1 MKSKI
6 MKFFSDLGRSLM
18 MPVAA
23 LAACGIILGITS
35 ALLKTQVQDAVPFLT
50 ASVPLFIITT
60 LNKVSGIVF
69 TLLPVLFAISIAFGL
84 AKEDKGVAAF
94 AGFIGYY
101 TFLVASSCMIS
112 TGIMDF
118 SAMKISNILGVDTVD
133 MGALAGIMAGL
144 VTAKLHNKY
153 HKVQFPAA
161 IAFYGGKRFVAL
173 VVLVSMTVIGLVM
186 PLIWAPISVGIDGL
200 GRIIRSSGAFGVFIF
215 GTLERLL
222 IPTGLHHVLNSL
234 FRTTAIGG
242 TYHGVEGCLN
252 IFLQFLDQAPLS
264 DMKPY
269 TQFLGQGKMPY
280 MLFGLPAAALAIY
293 RTTPQDKKAKVKALM
308 IAGVAAC
315 FVSGITEPLEFSFMF
330 IAPAL
335 FVFHA
340 IMGGISFMLMSLLGV
355 IVGNTGGGFIDFL
368 LWGVFQPGSHWYWVI
383 VVGIPYAFIY
393 YVKNDEGGR
402 EKRIITTGESDENYT
417 QVTEGLKEGELV
429 YYNSTDQVPT
439 KYSKYTVTRS
449 DFDIANYGVRYSRS
463 DAGTIT
469 ETCDYEGQIVSVN
482 VKQDDTVE
490 KGMLLYVVDTGEGK
504 AAITEAKN
512 AIDSE
517 NESYAQKIADYD
529 KQIKDLSEGG
539 SSAEENNR
547 QDEKPDTAYDEQ
559 QLKLNLQLL
568 NLQKKLA
575 CADHTYQ
582 LSRLQSAYDSISA
595 GNDGKGNISVYAKND
610 GKVSKVSVKAGDNV
624 EEGSDILQ
632 ITGNSTDVLLV
643 QVKDSNSYKVYKDN
657 IADVGERVSLEL
669 DGTTIYG
676 SCIGFAGYG
685 SVAQK
690 GYINQDDKG
699 VHITG
704 NTDSGYGNAAF
715 YIKLD
720 NGIPDDLTRASAVK
734 FSYVSFKKVVVV
746 PTSIIHKQINPM
758 DKDDI
763 SYYVWKI
770 DGDSVVK
777 QPVILSD
784 YTSGSNTL
792 VLYGIDEGDEICLAS

>member
-1 MKSKI
+1 MKIRNLLSIK
-6 MKFFSDLGRSLM
+6 KLAVLGICVSFLAGGCGKMTESSIPKLEEPVALNEAYRPVEYAAIGSVQVLM
-18 MPVAA
+18 ATAVPRDYCNYYSANVNISQIYVEPGDTVNAGDVLAVCDVDEAKEQLQECQAA
-23 LAACGIILGITS
+23 LAHENETYEIS
-35 ALLKTQVQDAVPFLT
+35 AQISDTQIKMWENQAAQQDNNEHNKMDTADGAMDDVYGANTDTNIDEYIADTDEFSTEQLEKSDRTEESYSTKIETEQENQRYDKQLHEYRVQKINEQIALYQQLVDDGTLK
-50 ASVPLFIITT
+50 
-60 LNKVSGIVF
+60 
-69 TLLPVLFAISIAFGL
+69 
-84 AKEDKGVAAF
+84 AAH
-94 AGFIGYY
+94 
-101 TFLVASSCMIS
+101 S
-112 TGIMDF
+112 
-118 SAMKISNILGVDTVD
+118 
-133 MGALAGIMAGL
+133 GL
-144 VTAKLHNKY
+144 VTYTKKLTEGRSAAAYENIVIVSDTDDLVLDIKDTAINEYKY
-153 HKVQFPAA
+153 SDYDKKYVIVDGEKYDVTESQYTSEVLVLSKINNRYPDVCVESREKPSLTAGQMYPVYFEKTKANQ
-161 IAFYGGKRFVAL
+161 AL
-173 VVLVSMTVIGLVM
+173 VVGKDSIYK
-186 PLIWAPISVGIDGL
+186 DGDT
-200 GRIIRSSGAFGVFIF
+200 RYV
-215 GTLERLL
+215 
-222 IPTGLHHVLNSL
+222 
-234 FRTTAIGG
+234 
-242 TYHGVEGCLN
+242 
-252 IFLQFLDQAPLS
+252 
-264 DMKPY
+264 
-269 TQFLGQGKMPY
+269 
-280 MLFGLPAAALAIY
+280 
-293 RTTPQDKKAKVKALM
+293 
-308 IAGVAAC
+308 
-315 FVSGITEPLEFSFMF
+315 
-330 IAPAL
+330 
-335 FVFHA
+335 
-340 IMGGISFMLMSLLGV
+340 
-355 IVGNTGGGFIDFL
+355 
-368 LWGVFQPGSHWYWVI
+368 
-383 VVGIPYAFIY
+383 
-393 YVKNDEGGR
+393 YVKNNEGGR

-449 DFDIANYGVRYSRS
+449 DFDIANYGVQYSRS

-517 NESYAQKIADYD
+517 NESYAQKLADYD
-529 KQIKDLSEGG
+529 KQVKDLS
-539 SSAEENNR
+539 EENNR

-568 NLQKKLA
+568 DLQKKLA
-575 CADHTYQ
+575 GADHTYQ
-582 LSRLQSAYDSISA
+582 LSRLQSEYDSISA

-685 SVAQK
+685 REAQK

-746 PTSIIHKQINPM
+746 PTSIIHKQVNPM

>member
-1 MKSKI
+1 MKIRNILSIK
-6 MKFFSDLGRSLM
+6 KLAVLGICVSFLAGGCGKMTESSIPKLEEPVALNEAYRPVEYAAIGSVQVLM
-18 MPVAA
+18 ATAVPRDYCNYYSANVNISQIYVEPGDTVNAGDVLAVCDVDEAKKQLQECKAA
-23 LAACGIILGITS
+23 LAHENETYEISAQISDTQIRLWESQAAGQDNNEPDQSDGTADDTHEADADTNIDEYAAVTGEFSTEQTEKNESTDEDYNTQIATEQENQRYDKQLHEYRVQKINEQMALYQQIVDDGMLKAAHSGLVTYTKKLTEGRSAAAYENIVIVSDTDDLVLDIKDTAINEYKYSDYDKKYVIVDGEKYDVTESQYTS
-35 ALLKTQVQDAVPFLT
+35 EVLVLSKINNRYPDVCVESREKPFLT
-50 ASVPLFIITT
+50 A
-60 LNKVSGIVF
+60 GQMY
-69 TLLPVLFAISIAFGL
+69 PVYFEKTKA
-84 AKEDKGVAAF
+84 DH
-94 AGFIGYY
+94 
-101 TFLVASSCMIS
+101 T
-112 TGIMDF
+112 
-118 SAMKISNILGVDTVD
+118 
-133 MGALAGIMAGL
+133 
-144 VTAKLHNKY
+144 
-153 HKVQFPAA
+153 
-161 IAFYGGKRFVAL
+161 L
-173 VVLVSMTVIGLVM
+173 VVGKDSIYK
-186 PLIWAPISVGIDGL
+186 DGDT
-200 GRIIRSSGAFGVFIF
+200 RYV
-215 GTLERLL
+215 
-222 IPTGLHHVLNSL
+222 
-234 FRTTAIGG
+234 
-242 TYHGVEGCLN
+242 
-252 IFLQFLDQAPLS
+252 
-264 DMKPY
+264 
-269 TQFLGQGKMPY
+269 
-280 MLFGLPAAALAIY
+280 
-293 RTTPQDKKAKVKALM
+293 
-308 IAGVAAC
+308 
-315 FVSGITEPLEFSFMF
+315 
-330 IAPAL
+330 
-335 FVFHA
+335 
-340 IMGGISFMLMSLLGV
+340 
-355 IVGNTGGGFIDFL
+355 
-368 LWGVFQPGSHWYWVI
+368 
-383 VVGIPYAFIY
+383 

-449 DFDIANYGVRYSRS
+449 DFDIANYGVQYSRS

-529 KQIKDLSEGG
+529 KQVKDLS
-539 SSAEENNR
+539 EENNR

-568 NLQKKLA
+568 DLQKKLA
-575 CADHTYQ
+575 GADHTYQ

-624 EEGSDILQ
+624 EEGADILQ

-643 QVKDSNSYKVYKDN
+643 QVKDSNSYKVYTDN

-685 SVAQK
+685 REAQK

-746 PTSIIHKQINPM
+746 PTSIIHKQVNPM

>member
-1 MKSKI
+1 MKIRNILLIK
-6 MKFFSDLGRSLM
+6 KLAVLGICVSFLAGGCGKMTESSIPKLEEPVALNEAYRPVEYAAIGSVQVLM
-18 MPVAA
+18 ATAVPRDYCNYYSANVNISQIYVEPGDTVNAGDVLAVCDVDEAKEQLQECQAA
-23 LAACGIILGITS
+23 LAHENETYEIS
-35 ALLKTQVQDAVPFLT
+35 AQISDTQIRLWESQAAGQDNNEPDQSDGTADDTHEADADTNIDEYVAVTGEFSTEQLEKGDRTEESYSTKIETEQENQRYDKQLHEYRVQKINEQIALYQQLVDDGTLK
-50 ASVPLFIITT
+50 
-60 LNKVSGIVF
+60 
-69 TLLPVLFAISIAFGL
+69 
-84 AKEDKGVAAF
+84 AAH
-94 AGFIGYY
+94 
-101 TFLVASSCMIS
+101 S
-112 TGIMDF
+112 
-118 SAMKISNILGVDTVD
+118 
-133 MGALAGIMAGL
+133 GL
-144 VTAKLHNKY
+144 VTYTKKLTEGRSAAAYENIVIVSDTDDLVLDIKDTAINEYKY
-153 HKVQFPAA
+153 SDYDKKYVIVDGEKYDVTESQYTSEVLVLSKINNRYPDVCVESREKPSLTAGQMYPVYFEKTKANQ
-161 IAFYGGKRFVAL
+161 AL
-173 VVLVSMTVIGLVM
+173 VVGKDSIYK
-186 PLIWAPISVGIDGL
+186 DGDT
-200 GRIIRSSGAFGVFIF
+200 RYV
-215 GTLERLL
+215 
-222 IPTGLHHVLNSL
+222 
-234 FRTTAIGG
+234 
-242 TYHGVEGCLN
+242 
-252 IFLQFLDQAPLS
+252 
-264 DMKPY
+264 
-269 TQFLGQGKMPY
+269 
-280 MLFGLPAAALAIY
+280 
-293 RTTPQDKKAKVKALM
+293 
-308 IAGVAAC
+308 
-315 FVSGITEPLEFSFMF
+315 
-330 IAPAL
+330 
-335 FVFHA
+335 
-340 IMGGISFMLMSLLGV
+340 
-355 IVGNTGGGFIDFL
+355 
-368 LWGVFQPGSHWYWVI
+368 
-383 VVGIPYAFIY
+383 

-449 DFDIANYGVRYSRS
+449 DFDIANYGVQYSRS

-529 KQIKDLSEGG
+529 KQVKDLS
-539 SSAEENNR
+539 EENNR
-547 QDEKPDTAYDEQ
+547 QDEKPDTAYEEQ

-568 NLQKKLA
+568 DLQKKLA
-575 CADHTYQ
+575 GADHTYQ

-685 SVAQK
+685 REAQK

-720 NGIPDDLTRASAVK
+720 NGIPDDLTGASAVK

-746 PTSIIHKQINPM
+746 PTSIIHKQVNPM

>member
-1 MKSKI
+1 MKIRNLLSIK
-6 MKFFSDLGRSLM
+6 KLAVLGICVSFLAGGCGKMTESSIPKLEEPVALNEAYRPVEYAAIGSVQVLM
-18 MPVAA
+18 ATAVPRDYCNYYSANVNISQIYVEPGDTVNAGDVLAVCDVDEAKEQLQECQAA
-23 LAACGIILGITS
+23 LAHENETYEIS
-35 ALLKTQVQDAVPFLT
+35 AQISDTQIKMWENQAAQQDNNEHNKMDTADGAMDDVYGANTDTNIDEYIADTDEFSTEQLEKSDRTEESYSTKIETEQENQRYDKQLHEYRVQKINEQIALYQQLVDDGTLK
-50 ASVPLFIITT
+50 
-60 LNKVSGIVF
+60 
-69 TLLPVLFAISIAFGL
+69 
-84 AKEDKGVAAF
+84 AAH
-94 AGFIGYY
+94 
-101 TFLVASSCMIS
+101 S
-112 TGIMDF
+112 
-118 SAMKISNILGVDTVD
+118 
-133 MGALAGIMAGL
+133 GL
-144 VTAKLHNKY
+144 VTYTKKLTEGRSAAAYENIVIVSDTDDLVLDIKDTAINEYKY
-153 HKVQFPAA
+153 SDYDKKYVIVDGEKYDVTESQYTSEVLVLSKINNRYPDVCVESREKPSLTAGQMYPVYFEKTKANQ
-161 IAFYGGKRFVAL
+161 AL
-173 VVLVSMTVIGLVM
+173 VVGKDSIYK
-186 PLIWAPISVGIDGL
+186 DGDT
-200 GRIIRSSGAFGVFIF
+200 RYV
-215 GTLERLL
+215 
-222 IPTGLHHVLNSL
+222 
-234 FRTTAIGG
+234 
-242 TYHGVEGCLN
+242 
-252 IFLQFLDQAPLS
+252 
-264 DMKPY
+264 
-269 TQFLGQGKMPY
+269 
-280 MLFGLPAAALAIY
+280 
-293 RTTPQDKKAKVKALM
+293 
-308 IAGVAAC
+308 
-315 FVSGITEPLEFSFMF
+315 
-330 IAPAL
+330 
-335 FVFHA
+335 
-340 IMGGISFMLMSLLGV
+340 
-355 IVGNTGGGFIDFL
+355 
-368 LWGVFQPGSHWYWVI
+368 
-383 VVGIPYAFIY
+383 
-393 YVKNDEGGR
+393 YVKNNEGGR

-429 YYNSTDQVPT
+429 CYNSTDQVPT

-449 DFDIANYGVRYSRS
+449 DFDIANYGVQYSRS

-517 NESYAQKIADYD
+517 NESYAQKITDYD

-539 SSAEENNR
+539 SSTEENNR

-568 NLQKKLA
+568 DLQKKLA
-575 CADHTYQ
+575 GADHTYQ

-643 QVKDSNSYKVYKDN
+643 QVKESNSYKVYKDN

-685 SVAQK
+685 REAQK

-720 NGIPDDLTRASAVK
+720 NGIPDDLTGASAVK

-746 PTSIIHKQINPM
+746 PTSIIHKQVNPM

>member
-1 MKSKI
+1 MKIRNILSIK
-6 MKFFSDLGRSLM
+6 KLAVLGICVSFLAGGCGKM
-18 MPVAA
+18 TESSIPKLEEPVALNEA
-23 LAACGIILGITS
+23 YRPVEYAAIGS
-35 ALLKTQVQDAVPFLT
+35 VQVLMATAVPRDYCNYYSANVNISQIYVEPGDT
-50 ASVPLFIITT
+50 VNA
-60 LNKVSGIVF
+60 GE
-69 TLLPVLFAISIAFGL
+69 VLAVCDVDE
-84 AKEDKGVAAF
+84 AKEQLQECQAALVHENETYEISAQISDTQIRLWESQAAGQDNNEPDQSDGTADDTHEADADTNIDEYAAVTGEFSTEQTEKNESTDEDYNTQIATEQENQRYDKQLHEYRVQKINEQMASYQQIVDDGTLKAAH
-94 AGFIGYY
+94 
-101 TFLVASSCMIS
+101 S
-112 TGIMDF
+112 
-118 SAMKISNILGVDTVD
+118 
-133 MGALAGIMAGL
+133 GL
-144 VTAKLHNKY
+144 VTYTKKLTEGRSAAAYENIVIVSDTDDLVLDIKDTAINEYKY
-153 HKVQFPAA
+153 SDYDKKYVIVDGEKYDVTESQYTSEVLVLSKINNRYPDVCVESREKPSLTAGQTYPVYFEKIKANQ
-161 IAFYGGKRFVAL
+161 AL
-173 VVLVSMTVIGLVM
+173 VVGKDSIYK
-186 PLIWAPISVGIDGL
+186 DGDT
-200 GRIIRSSGAFGVFIF
+200 RYV
-215 GTLERLL
+215 
-222 IPTGLHHVLNSL
+222 
-234 FRTTAIGG
+234 
-242 TYHGVEGCLN
+242 
-252 IFLQFLDQAPLS
+252 
-264 DMKPY
+264 
-269 TQFLGQGKMPY
+269 
-280 MLFGLPAAALAIY
+280 
-293 RTTPQDKKAKVKALM
+293 
-308 IAGVAAC
+308 
-315 FVSGITEPLEFSFMF
+315 
-330 IAPAL
+330 
-335 FVFHA
+335 
-340 IMGGISFMLMSLLGV
+340 
-355 IVGNTGGGFIDFL
+355 
-368 LWGVFQPGSHWYWVI
+368 
-383 VVGIPYAFIY
+383 

-449 DFDIANYGVRYSRS
+449 DFDIANYGVSYSRS

-517 NESYAQKIADYD
+517 NESYAQKIADYN
-529 KQIKDLSEGG
+529 KQIKDLS
-539 SSAEENNR
+539 EENNR
-547 QDEKPDTAYDEQ
+547 QDEKPDTAYEEQ

-568 NLQKKLA
+568 DLQKKLA
-575 CADHTYQ
+575 GADHTYQ

-685 SVAQK
+685 REAQK

-746 PTSIIHKQINPM
+746 PTSIIHKQVNPM

>member
-1 MKSKI
+1 MKIRNILSIK
-6 MKFFSDLGRSLM
+6 KLAVLGICVSFVAGGCGKMTESSIPKLEE
-18 MPVAA
+18 PVALNEA
-23 LAACGIILGITS
+23 YRPVEYAAIGSI
-35 ALLKTQVQDAVPFLT
+35 QVLMATAVPRDYCNYYSANVNISQIYVEPGDT
-50 ASVPLFIITT
+50 VNA
-60 LNKVSGIVF
+60 GD
-69 TLLPVLFAISIAFGL
+69 VLAVCDVDE
-84 AKEDKGVAAF
+84 AKEQLQECQAALVHENETYEISAQISDTQIKMWENQAAQQDNNEHNKMDTADGAMADAYEINTDTNIDERVA
-94 AGFIGYY
+94 
-101 TFLVASSCMIS
+101 
-112 TGIMDF
+112 
-118 SAMKISNILGVDTVD
+118 D
-133 MGALAGIMAGL
+133 MGEFSTEQTEKNESTDEDYNKQIATEQENQRYDKQLHEYRVQKINEQIALYQQLVDDGTLKAAHSGL
-144 VTAKLHNKY
+144 VTYTKKLTEGRSAAAYENIVIVSDTDDLVLDIKDTAINEYKY
-153 HKVQFPAA
+153 SDYDKKYVIVDGEKYDVTESQYTSEVLVLSKINNRYPDVCVESREKPSLTAGQMYPVYFEKTKADHT
-161 IAFYGGKRFVAL
+161 L
-173 VVLVSMTVIGLVM
+173 VVGKDSIYK
-186 PLIWAPISVGIDGL
+186 DGDT
-200 GRIIRSSGAFGVFIF
+200 RYV
-215 GTLERLL
+215 
-222 IPTGLHHVLNSL
+222 
-234 FRTTAIGG
+234 
-242 TYHGVEGCLN
+242 
-252 IFLQFLDQAPLS
+252 
-264 DMKPY
+264 
-269 TQFLGQGKMPY
+269 
-280 MLFGLPAAALAIY
+280 
-293 RTTPQDKKAKVKALM
+293 
-308 IAGVAAC
+308 
-315 FVSGITEPLEFSFMF
+315 
-330 IAPAL
+330 
-335 FVFHA
+335 
-340 IMGGISFMLMSLLGV
+340 
-355 IVGNTGGGFIDFL
+355 
-368 LWGVFQPGSHWYWVI
+368 
-383 VVGIPYAFIY
+383 

-449 DFDIANYGVRYSRS
+449 DFDIANYGVQYSRS

-517 NESYAQKIADYD
+517 NESYAQKIADYN
-529 KQIKDLSEGG
+529 KQIKDLS
-539 SSAEENNR
+539 EENNR

-568 NLQKKLA
+568 DLQKKLA
-575 CADHTYQ
+575 GVDHTYQ

-624 EEGSDILQ
+624 EEGADILQ

-643 QVKDSNSYKVYKDN
+643 QVKESNSYKVYKDN

-685 SVAQK
+685 REAQK

-746 PTSIIHKQINPM
+746 PTSIIHKQVNPM

>member
-1 MKSKI
+1 MKIRNILSIKKLAVLGICVSFVAGGCGKMTESSIPELEEPVALNEAYRPVEYGTIGSIQVLMATAVPRDYCNYYSANVNISQIYVEPGDTVNAGDVLAVCDVDEAKKQLQECQAALVHENETYEISAQISDTQIRLWGSQAAGQDNNEPDQSDGTADDTHEADADTNIDEYVAVTGEFSTEQLEKGDRTEESYSTKIETEQENQRYDKQLHEYRVQKINEQMALYQQIVDDGTLKAAHSGLVTYTKKLTGGRSAAAYENIVIVSDTDDLVLDIKDTAINEYKYSDYDKKYVIVDGEKYDVTESQYTSEVLVLSKI
-6 MKFFSDLGRSLM
+6 NNRYPDVCVESREKL
-18 MPVAA
+18 
-23 LAACGIILGITS
+23 
-35 ALLKTQVQDAVPFLT
+35 FLT
-50 ASVPLFIITT
+50 AGQMYPVYFEKT
-60 LNKVSGIVF
+60 KV
-69 TLLPVLFAISIAFGL
+69 
-84 AKEDKGVAAF
+84 D
-94 AGFIGYY
+94 
-101 TFLVASSCMIS
+101 
-112 TGIMDF
+112 
-118 SAMKISNILGVDTVD
+118 
-133 MGALAGIMAGL
+133 
-144 VTAKLHNKY
+144 
-153 HKVQFPAA
+153 Q
-161 IAFYGGKRFVAL
+161 AL
-173 VVLVSMTVIGLVM
+173 VVGKDSIYK
-186 PLIWAPISVGIDGL
+186 DGDT
-200 GRIIRSSGAFGVFIF
+200 RYV
-215 GTLERLL
+215 
-222 IPTGLHHVLNSL
+222 
-234 FRTTAIGG
+234 
-242 TYHGVEGCLN
+242 
-252 IFLQFLDQAPLS
+252 
-264 DMKPY
+264 
-269 TQFLGQGKMPY
+269 
-280 MLFGLPAAALAIY
+280 
-293 RTTPQDKKAKVKALM
+293 
-308 IAGVAAC
+308 
-315 FVSGITEPLEFSFMF
+315 
-330 IAPAL
+330 
-335 FVFHA
+335 
-340 IMGGISFMLMSLLGV
+340 
-355 IVGNTGGGFIDFL
+355 
-368 LWGVFQPGSHWYWVI
+368 
-383 VVGIPYAFIY
+383 

-529 KQIKDLSEGG
+529 KQVRDLSEGG

-685 SVAQK
+685 REAQK

-704 NTDSGYGNAAF
+704 ITDSGYGNAAF

-746 PTSIIHKQINPM
+746 PTSIIHKQVNPM

>member
-1 MKSKI
+1 MKIRNLLSIK
-6 MKFFSDLGRSLM
+6 KLAVLGICVSFLAGGCGKMTESSIPELEEPVALNEAYRPVEYGTIGSVQVLM
-18 MPVAA
+18 ATAVPRDYCNYYSANVNISQIYVEPGDTVNAGDVLAVCDVDEAKKQLQECQAA
-23 LAACGIILGITS
+23 LAHENETYEISAQISDTQIRLWESQTAGQDNNEPDPSDGAADDTHETDADTNIDEYAAVTGEFSTEQTDKNESTDEDYNTQIATEQENQRYDKQLHEYRVQKINEQMALYQQIVDDGTLKAAHSGLVTYTKKLTDGRSAAAYENIVIVSDTDDLVLDIKDTAINEYKYSDYDKKYVIVDGEKYDVTESQYTS
-35 ALLKTQVQDAVPFLT
+35 EVLVLSKINNRYPDVCVESREKPFLT
-50 ASVPLFIITT
+50 A
-60 LNKVSGIVF
+60 GQMY
-69 TLLPVLFAISIAFGL
+69 PVYFEKTKA
-84 AKEDKGVAAF
+84 
-94 AGFIGYY
+94 
-101 TFLVASSCMIS
+101 
-112 TGIMDF
+112 
-118 SAMKISNILGVDTVD
+118 N
-133 MGALAGIMAGL
+133 
-144 VTAKLHNKY
+144 
-153 HKVQFPAA
+153 Q
-161 IAFYGGKRFVAL
+161 AL
-173 VVLVSMTVIGLVM
+173 VVGKDSIYK
-186 PLIWAPISVGIDGL
+186 DGDT
-200 GRIIRSSGAFGVFIF
+200 RYV
-215 GTLERLL
+215 
-222 IPTGLHHVLNSL
+222 
-234 FRTTAIGG
+234 
-242 TYHGVEGCLN
+242 
-252 IFLQFLDQAPLS
+252 
-264 DMKPY
+264 
-269 TQFLGQGKMPY
+269 
-280 MLFGLPAAALAIY
+280 
-293 RTTPQDKKAKVKALM
+293 
-308 IAGVAAC
+308 
-315 FVSGITEPLEFSFMF
+315 
-330 IAPAL
+330 
-335 FVFHA
+335 
-340 IMGGISFMLMSLLGV
+340 
-355 IVGNTGGGFIDFL
+355 
-368 LWGVFQPGSHWYWVI
+368 
-383 VVGIPYAFIY
+383 

-402 EKRIITTGESDENYT
+402 EKRIITTGEYDENYT

-439 KYSKYTVTRS
+439 RYSKYTVTRS
-449 DFDIANYGVRYSRS
+449 DFDIANYGVSYSRS

-490 KGMLLYVVDTGEGK
+490 NGMLLYVVDTGEGK

-512 AIDSE
+512 EIDSE
-517 NESYAQKIADYD
+517 NESYAHKIADYD
-529 KQIKDLSEGG
+529 KQVKDLSEGG
-539 SSAEENNR
+539 SSAEENNK
-547 QDEKPDTAYDEQ
+547 QAEKPDTAYEEQ

-568 NLQKKLA
+568 DLQKKLA
-575 CADHTYQ
+575 GADHTYQ

-632 ITGNSTDVLLV
+632 ITGNSTDVLQVL
-643 QVKDSNSYKVYKDN
+643 VKDSNNYKVYTDN

-685 SVAQK
+685 RQAQR

-746 PTSIIHKQINPM
+746 PTSIIHKQVNPM

>member
-1 MKSKI
+1 MKIRNILSIK
-6 MKFFSDLGRSLM
+6 KLAVLGICVSFLAGGCGKMTESSIPKLEEPVALNEAYRPVEYAAIGSVQVLM
-18 MPVAA
+18 ATAVPRDYCNYYSANVNISQIYVEPGDTVNAGDVLAVCDVDEAKKQLQECQAA
-23 LAACGIILGITS
+23 LAHENETYEISAQISDTQIKMWENQAAQQDNNEHNKMDTADGAMDDVYGANTDTNIDERAADTDEFSTEQLEKSDRTEESYSTKIETEQENQRYDKQLHEYRVQKINEQMASYQQIVDDGMLKAAHSGLVTYTKKLTEGRSAAAYENIVIVSDTDDLVLDIKDTAINEYKYSDYDKKYVIVDGEKYDVTESQYTS
-35 ALLKTQVQDAVPFLT
+35 EVLVLSKINNRYSDVCVESREKPFLT
-50 ASVPLFIITT
+50 A
-60 LNKVSGIVF
+60 GQMY
-69 TLLPVLFAISIAFGL
+69 PVYFEKTKA
-84 AKEDKGVAAF
+84 DH
-94 AGFIGYY
+94 
-101 TFLVASSCMIS
+101 T
-112 TGIMDF
+112 
-118 SAMKISNILGVDTVD
+118 
-133 MGALAGIMAGL
+133 
-144 VTAKLHNKY
+144 
-153 HKVQFPAA
+153 
-161 IAFYGGKRFVAL
+161 L
-173 VVLVSMTVIGLVM
+173 VVGKDSIYK
-186 PLIWAPISVGIDGL
+186 DGDT
-200 GRIIRSSGAFGVFIF
+200 RYV
-215 GTLERLL
+215 
-222 IPTGLHHVLNSL
+222 
-234 FRTTAIGG
+234 
-242 TYHGVEGCLN
+242 
-252 IFLQFLDQAPLS
+252 
-264 DMKPY
+264 
-269 TQFLGQGKMPY
+269 
-280 MLFGLPAAALAIY
+280 
-293 RTTPQDKKAKVKALM
+293 
-308 IAGVAAC
+308 
-315 FVSGITEPLEFSFMF
+315 
-330 IAPAL
+330 
-335 FVFHA
+335 
-340 IMGGISFMLMSLLGV
+340 
-355 IVGNTGGGFIDFL
+355 
-368 LWGVFQPGSHWYWVI
+368 
-383 VVGIPYAFIY
+383 

-449 DFDIANYGVRYSRS
+449 DFDIANYGVQYSRS

-529 KQIKDLSEGG
+529 KQVKDLS
-539 SSAEENNR
+539 EENNR

-568 NLQKKLA
+568 DLQKKLA
-575 CADHTYQ
+575 GADHTYQ

-624 EEGSDILQ
+624 EEGADILQ

-643 QVKDSNSYKVYKDN
+643 QVKESNSYKVYKDN

-685 SVAQK
+685 REAQK

-746 PTSIIHKQINPM
+746 PTSIIHKQVNPM

>member
-1 MKSKI
+1 MKIRNILSIK
-6 MKFFSDLGRSLM
+6 KLAVLGICVSFLAGGCGKMTESSIPKLEEPVALNEAYRPVEYAAIGSVQVLM
-18 MPVAA
+18 ATAVPRDYCNYYSANVNISQIYVEPGDTVNAGEVLAVCDVDEAKEQLQECRAA
-23 LAACGIILGITS
+23 LAHENETYEISAQISDTQIRLWESQAAGQDNNEPDQSDGTADDTHEADADTNIDEYAAVTGEFSTEQTEKNESTDEDYNTQIATEQENQRYDKQLHEYRVQKINEQMASYQQIVDDGMLKAAHSGLVTYTKKLTEGRSAAAYENIVIVSDTDDLVLDIKDTAINEYKYSDYDKKYVIVDGEKYDVTESQYTS
-35 ALLKTQVQDAVPFLT
+35 EVLVLSKINNRYPDVCVESREKPFLT
-50 ASVPLFIITT
+50 A
-60 LNKVSGIVF
+60 GQMY
-69 TLLPVLFAISIAFGL
+69 PVYFEKTKA
-84 AKEDKGVAAF
+84 DH
-94 AGFIGYY
+94 
-101 TFLVASSCMIS
+101 T
-112 TGIMDF
+112 
-118 SAMKISNILGVDTVD
+118 
-133 MGALAGIMAGL
+133 
-144 VTAKLHNKY
+144 
-153 HKVQFPAA
+153 
-161 IAFYGGKRFVAL
+161 L
-173 VVLVSMTVIGLVM
+173 VVGKDSIYK
-186 PLIWAPISVGIDGL
+186 DGDT
-200 GRIIRSSGAFGVFIF
+200 RYV
-215 GTLERLL
+215 
-222 IPTGLHHVLNSL
+222 
-234 FRTTAIGG
+234 
-242 TYHGVEGCLN
+242 
-252 IFLQFLDQAPLS
+252 
-264 DMKPY
+264 
-269 TQFLGQGKMPY
+269 
-280 MLFGLPAAALAIY
+280 
-293 RTTPQDKKAKVKALM
+293 
-308 IAGVAAC
+308 
-315 FVSGITEPLEFSFMF
+315 
-330 IAPAL
+330 
-335 FVFHA
+335 
-340 IMGGISFMLMSLLGV
+340 
-355 IVGNTGGGFIDFL
+355 
-368 LWGVFQPGSHWYWVI
+368 
-383 VVGIPYAFIY
+383 

-449 DFDIANYGVRYSRS
+449 DFDIANYGVQYSRS
-463 DAGTIT
+463 DAGTVT

-482 VKQDDTVE
+482 VKQDDMIE

-529 KQIKDLSEGG
+529 KQVKDLY
-539 SSAEENNR
+539 EENNR

-568 NLQKKLA
+568 DLQKKLA
-575 CADHTYQ
+575 GADHTYQ
-582 LSRLQSAYDSISA
+582 LSRLQSEYDSISA

-624 EEGSDILQ
+624 EEGADILQ

-643 QVKDSNSYKVYKDN
+643 QVKDSNSYKVCTDN

-685 SVAQK
+685 RQAQK
-690 GYINQDDKG
+690 GYVNQDDKG

-720 NGIPDDLTRASAVK
+720 NGIPDDLTGASAVK

-746 PTSIIHKQINPM
+746 PTSIIHKQVNPM

>member
-1 MKSKI
+1 MKIRNILSIK
-6 MKFFSDLGRSLM
+6 KLAVLGICVSFLAGGCGKMTESSIPELEEPVALNEAYRPVEYGTIGSIQVLM
-18 MPVAA
+18 ATAVPRDYCNYYSANVNISQIYVEPGDTVNAGDVLAVCDVDEAKKQLQECKAA
-23 LAACGIILGITS
+23 LAHENETYEISAQISDTQIRLWESQAAGQDNNEPDQSDGTADDTHEADADTNIDEYAAVTGEFSTEQTEKNESTDEDYNTQIATEQENQRYDKQLHEYRVQKINEQIALYQQLVDDGTLKAAHSGLVTYTKKLTEGRSAAAYENIVIVSDTDDLVLDIKATAINEYKYSDYDKKYVIVDGEKYDVTESQYTS
-35 ALLKTQVQDAVPFLT
+35 EVMVLSKINNRYPDVCVESREKPFLT
-50 ASVPLFIITT
+50 A
-60 LNKVSGIVF
+60 GQMY
-69 TLLPVLFAISIAFGL
+69 PVYFEKTKA
-84 AKEDKGVAAF
+84 
-94 AGFIGYY
+94 
-101 TFLVASSCMIS
+101 
-112 TGIMDF
+112 
-118 SAMKISNILGVDTVD
+118 N
-133 MGALAGIMAGL
+133 
-144 VTAKLHNKY
+144 
-153 HKVQFPAA
+153 Q
-161 IAFYGGKRFVAL
+161 AL
-173 VVLVSMTVIGLVM
+173 VVGKDSIYK
-186 PLIWAPISVGIDGL
+186 DGDT
-200 GRIIRSSGAFGVFIF
+200 RYV
-215 GTLERLL
+215 
-222 IPTGLHHVLNSL
+222 
-234 FRTTAIGG
+234 
-242 TYHGVEGCLN
+242 
-252 IFLQFLDQAPLS
+252 
-264 DMKPY
+264 
-269 TQFLGQGKMPY
+269 
-280 MLFGLPAAALAIY
+280 
-293 RTTPQDKKAKVKALM
+293 
-308 IAGVAAC
+308 
-315 FVSGITEPLEFSFMF
+315 
-330 IAPAL
+330 
-335 FVFHA
+335 
-340 IMGGISFMLMSLLGV
+340 
-355 IVGNTGGGFIDFL
+355 
-368 LWGVFQPGSHWYWVI
+368 
-383 VVGIPYAFIY
+383 

-449 DFDIANYGVRYSRS
+449 DFDIANYGVQYSRS

-568 NLQKKLA
+568 DLQKKLA
-575 CADHTYQ
+575 GADHTYQ

-595 GNDGKGNISVYAKND
+595 GNDGKGNISVYAKKD

-624 EEGSDILQ
+624 EEGADILQ

-643 QVKDSNSYKVYKDN
+643 QVKESNSYKVYKDN

-685 SVAQK
+685 REAQK

-746 PTSIIHKQINPM
+746 PTSIIHKQVNPM

>member
-1 MKSKI
+1 MKIRNILSIK
-6 MKFFSDLGRSLM
+6 KLAVLGICVSFLAGGCGKMTESSIPKLEEPVALNEAYRPVEYAAIGSVQVLM
-18 MPVAA
+18 ATAVPRDYCNYYSANVNISQIYVEPGDTVNAGDELAVCDVDEAKKQLQECKAA
-23 LAACGIILGITS
+23 LAHENETYEIS
-35 ALLKTQVQDAVPFLT
+35 AQISDTQIRLWESRAAGQDNNEPDQSDGTADDTHEADADTNIDEYAAVTGEFSTEQTEKNESTDEDYNTQIATEQENQRYDKQLHEYRVQKINEQIALYQQLVDDGTLK
-50 ASVPLFIITT
+50 
-60 LNKVSGIVF
+60 
-69 TLLPVLFAISIAFGL
+69 
-84 AKEDKGVAAF
+84 AAH
-94 AGFIGYY
+94 
-101 TFLVASSCMIS
+101 S
-112 TGIMDF
+112 
-118 SAMKISNILGVDTVD
+118 
-133 MGALAGIMAGL
+133 GL
-144 VTAKLHNKY
+144 VTYTKKLTEGRSAAAYENIVIVSDTDDLVLDIKDTAINEYKY
-153 HKVQFPAA
+153 SDYDKKYVIVDGEKYDVTESQYTSEVLVLSKINNRYPDVCVESREKPSLTAGQMYPVYFE
-161 IAFYGGKRFVAL
+161 KTKEDQAL
-173 VVLVSMTVIGLVM
+173 VVGKDSIYK
-186 PLIWAPISVGIDGL
+186 DGDT
-200 GRIIRSSGAFGVFIF
+200 RYV
-215 GTLERLL
+215 
-222 IPTGLHHVLNSL
+222 
-234 FRTTAIGG
+234 
-242 TYHGVEGCLN
+242 
-252 IFLQFLDQAPLS
+252 
-264 DMKPY
+264 
-269 TQFLGQGKMPY
+269 
-280 MLFGLPAAALAIY
+280 
-293 RTTPQDKKAKVKALM
+293 
-308 IAGVAAC
+308 
-315 FVSGITEPLEFSFMF
+315 
-330 IAPAL
+330 
-335 FVFHA
+335 
-340 IMGGISFMLMSLLGV
+340 
-355 IVGNTGGGFIDFL
+355 
-368 LWGVFQPGSHWYWVI
+368 
-383 VVGIPYAFIY
+383 
-393 YVKNDEGGR
+393 YVKNNEGGR

-449 DFDIANYGVRYSRS
+449 DFDIANYGVQYSRS

-469 ETCDYEGQIVSVN
+469 EICDYEGQIVSVN

-517 NESYAQKIADYD
+517 NESYAQKIADYN
-529 KQIKDLSEGG
+529 KQIKDLS
-539 SSAEENNR
+539 EENNR
-547 QDEKPDTAYDEQ
+547 QDEKPDTAYEEQ

-568 NLQKKLA
+568 DLQKKLA
-575 CADHTYQ
+575 GADHTYQ

-624 EEGSDILQ
+624 EEGADILQ

-643 QVKDSNSYKVYKDN
+643 QVKDSNSYKVCKDN

-685 SVAQK
+685 REAQK

-746 PTSIIHKQINPM
+746 PTSIIHKQVNPM

>member
-1 MKSKI
+1 MKNRNLLSIK
-6 MKFFSDLGRSLM
+6 KLAVLGICVSFVAGGCGKMTESSIPKLEEPVALNEAYRPVEYGTIGSLQVLM
-18 MPVAA
+18 ATAVSRDYCNYYSANVNISQIYVEPGDTVNAGDVLAVCDVDEAKKQLQECKAA
-23 LAACGIILGITS
+23 LAHENETYEISAQISDTQIKMWENQAAQQDNNEHNKMDTADGAMADAYEINTDTS
-35 ALLKTQVQDAVPFLT
+35 ID
-50 ASVPLFIITT
+50 
-60 LNKVSGIVF
+60 
-69 TLLPVLFAISIAFGL
+69 
-84 AKEDKGVAAF
+84 ERAA
-94 AGFIGYY
+94 
-101 TFLVASSCMIS
+101 
-112 TGIMDF
+112 
-118 SAMKISNILGVDTVD
+118 D
-133 MGALAGIMAGL
+133 MGEFSTEQTDKNESTDEDYNKQIATEQENQRYDKQLHEYRVQKINEQMASYQQLVDDGTLKAAHSGL
-144 VTAKLHNKY
+144 VTYTKKLTEGRSAAAYENIVIVSDTDDLVLDIKDTAINEYKY
-153 HKVQFPAA
+153 SDYDKKYVIVDGEKYDVTESQYTSEVLVLSKINNRYPDVCVESREKPSLTAGQMYPVYFEKTKANQ
-161 IAFYGGKRFVAL
+161 AL
-173 VVLVSMTVIGLVM
+173 VVGKDSIYK
-186 PLIWAPISVGIDGL
+186 DGDT
-200 GRIIRSSGAFGVFIF
+200 RYV
-215 GTLERLL
+215 
-222 IPTGLHHVLNSL
+222 
-234 FRTTAIGG
+234 
-242 TYHGVEGCLN
+242 
-252 IFLQFLDQAPLS
+252 
-264 DMKPY
+264 
-269 TQFLGQGKMPY
+269 
-280 MLFGLPAAALAIY
+280 
-293 RTTPQDKKAKVKALM
+293 
-308 IAGVAAC
+308 
-315 FVSGITEPLEFSFMF
+315 
-330 IAPAL
+330 
-335 FVFHA
+335 
-340 IMGGISFMLMSLLGV
+340 
-355 IVGNTGGGFIDFL
+355 
-368 LWGVFQPGSHWYWVI
+368 
-383 VVGIPYAFIY
+383 

-512 AIDSE
+512 EIDSE
-517 NESYAQKIADYD
+517 NESYAHKIADYD
-529 KQIKDLSEGG
+529 KQVKDLSEGG
-539 SSAEENNR
+539 SSAEENNK
-547 QDEKPDTAYDEQ
+547 QDEKPDTAYEEQ

-568 NLQKKLA
+568 DLQKKLA
-575 CADHTYQ
+575 GADHTYQ

-632 ITGNSTDVLLV
+632 ITGNSTDVLQVL
-643 QVKDSNSYKVYKDN
+643 VKDSNNYKVYTDN

-676 SCIGFAGYG
+676 NCIGFAGYG
-685 SVAQK
+685 RQAQK

-746 PTSIIHKQINPM
+746 PTSIIHKQVNPM

>member
-1 MKSKI
+1 MKNRNLLSIKKLAVLGICVSFVAGGCGKMTESSIPKLEEPVALNEAYRPVEYGTIGSLQVLMATAVSRDYCNYYSANVNISQIYVEPGDTVNAGDVLAVCDVDEAKKQLQQCKDALAHENETYEISAQISDTQIKLWESHAAPNIDERVADTGEFSTEQTEKNESTDEDYNKQIATEQENQRYDKRLHEYRVQKINEQMALYQQLVDDGTLKAVHSGLVTYTKKLTDGRSAAAYENIVIVSDTDDLVLDIKDTAINEYKYSDYDKKYVIVDGEKYDVTESQYTSEVLVLSKI
-6 MKFFSDLGRSLM
+6 NNRYPDVCVESREK
-18 MPVAA
+18 
-23 LAACGIILGITS
+23 
-35 ALLKTQVQDAVPFLT
+35 PFLT
-50 ASVPLFIITT
+50 A
-60 LNKVSGIVF
+60 GQMY
-69 TLLPVLFAISIAFGL
+69 PVYFEKTKA
-84 AKEDKGVAAF
+84 
-94 AGFIGYY
+94 
-101 TFLVASSCMIS
+101 
-112 TGIMDF
+112 
-118 SAMKISNILGVDTVD
+118 N
-133 MGALAGIMAGL
+133 
-144 VTAKLHNKY
+144 
-153 HKVQFPAA
+153 Q
-161 IAFYGGKRFVAL
+161 AL
-173 VVLVSMTVIGLVM
+173 VVGKDSIYK
-186 PLIWAPISVGIDGL
+186 DGDT
-200 GRIIRSSGAFGVFIF
+200 RYV
-215 GTLERLL
+215 
-222 IPTGLHHVLNSL
+222 
-234 FRTTAIGG
+234 
-242 TYHGVEGCLN
+242 
-252 IFLQFLDQAPLS
+252 
-264 DMKPY
+264 
-269 TQFLGQGKMPY
+269 
-280 MLFGLPAAALAIY
+280 
-293 RTTPQDKKAKVKALM
+293 
-308 IAGVAAC
+308 
-315 FVSGITEPLEFSFMF
+315 
-330 IAPAL
+330 
-335 FVFHA
+335 
-340 IMGGISFMLMSLLGV
+340 
-355 IVGNTGGGFIDFL
+355 
-368 LWGVFQPGSHWYWVI
+368 
-383 VVGIPYAFIY
+383 

-624 EEGSDILQ
+624 EKGSDILQ

-685 SVAQK
+685 REAQK

-704 NTDSGYGNAAF
+704 ITDSGYGNAAF

-758 DKDDI
+758 NKDDI

>member
-1 MKSKI
+1 MKIRNILSIK
-6 MKFFSDLGRSLM
+6 KLAVLGICVSFVAGGCGKMTESSIPELEEPVALNEAYRPVEYAAIGSVQVLM
-18 MPVAA
+18 ATAVPRDYCNYYSANVNISQIYVEPGDTVNAGDVLAVCDVDEAKKQLQECQAA
-23 LAACGIILGITS
+23 LAHENETYEIS
-35 ALLKTQVQDAVPFLT
+35 AQISDTQIRLWESQAAGQDNNEPDQSDGTADDTHEADADTNIDEYVAVTGEFSTEQTEKNESTDEDYNTQIATEQENQRYDKQLHEYRVQKINEQIALYQQLVNDGMLK
-50 ASVPLFIITT
+50 
-60 LNKVSGIVF
+60 
-69 TLLPVLFAISIAFGL
+69 
-84 AKEDKGVAAF
+84 AAH
-94 AGFIGYY
+94 
-101 TFLVASSCMIS
+101 S
-112 TGIMDF
+112 
-118 SAMKISNILGVDTVD
+118 
-133 MGALAGIMAGL
+133 GL
-144 VTAKLHNKY
+144 VTYTKKLTEGRSAAAYENIVIVSDTDDLVLDIKDTAINEYKY
-153 HKVQFPAA
+153 SDYDKKYVIVDGEKYDVTESQYTSEVLVLSKINNRYPDVCVESREKPSLTAGQMYPVYFEKTKANQ
-161 IAFYGGKRFVAL
+161 AL
-173 VVLVSMTVIGLVM
+173 VVGKDSIYK
-186 PLIWAPISVGIDGL
+186 DGDT
-200 GRIIRSSGAFGVFIF
+200 RYV
-215 GTLERLL
+215 
-222 IPTGLHHVLNSL
+222 
-234 FRTTAIGG
+234 
-242 TYHGVEGCLN
+242 
-252 IFLQFLDQAPLS
+252 
-264 DMKPY
+264 
-269 TQFLGQGKMPY
+269 
-280 MLFGLPAAALAIY
+280 
-293 RTTPQDKKAKVKALM
+293 
-308 IAGVAAC
+308 
-315 FVSGITEPLEFSFMF
+315 
-330 IAPAL
+330 
-335 FVFHA
+335 
-340 IMGGISFMLMSLLGV
+340 
-355 IVGNTGGGFIDFL
+355 
-368 LWGVFQPGSHWYWVI
+368 
-383 VVGIPYAFIY
+383 
-393 YVKNDEGGR
+393 YVKNKEGGR

-449 DFDIANYGVRYSRS
+449 DFDIANYGVQYSRS

-529 KQIKDLSEGG
+529 KQVKDLS
-539 SSAEENNR
+539 EENNR
-547 QDEKPDTAYDEQ
+547 QDEKLDTAYDEQ

-568 NLQKKLA
+568 DLQKKLA
-575 CADHTYQ
+575 GADHAYQ

-624 EEGSDILQ
+624 EEGADILQ

-657 IADVGERVSLEL
+657 IADVGEPVSLEL

-685 SVAQK
+685 RVAQK

-720 NGIPDDLTRASAVK
+720 NGIPDDLTGASAVK

-746 PTSIIHKQINPM
+746 PTSIIHKQVNPM

>member
-1 MKSKI
+1 MKIRKLLSIK
-6 MKFFSDLGRSLM
+6 KLAVLGICVSFLAGGCGKMTESSIPELEEPVALNEAYRPVEYAAIGSVQVLM
-18 MPVAA
+18 ATAVPRDYCNYYSANVNISQIYVEPGDTVNAGDVLAVCDVDEAKKQLQECQAA
-23 LAACGIILGITS
+23 LAHENETYEIS
-35 ALLKTQVQDAVPFLT
+35 AQISDTQIKMWENQAAQQDNNEHNKMDT
-50 ASVPLFIITT
+50 ADGAMDDAYEINTDTNID
-60 LNKVSGIVF
+60 
-69 TLLPVLFAISIAFGL
+69 
-84 AKEDKGVAAF
+84 ERAA
-94 AGFIGYY
+94 
-101 TFLVASSCMIS
+101 
-112 TGIMDF
+112 
-118 SAMKISNILGVDTVD
+118 D
-133 MGALAGIMAGL
+133 MGEFSTEQTDKNESTDEDYNTQIATEQENQRYDKQLHEYRVQKINEQIALYQQLVDDGTLKAAHSGL
-144 VTAKLHNKY
+144 VTYTKKLTEGRSAAAYENIVIVSDTDDLVLDIKDTAINEYKY
-153 HKVQFPAA
+153 SDYDKKYVIVDGEKYDVTESQYTSEVLVLSKINNRYPDVCVESREKPSLTAGQMYPVYFEKTKANQ
-161 IAFYGGKRFVAL
+161 AL
-173 VVLVSMTVIGLVM
+173 VVGKDSIYK
-186 PLIWAPISVGIDGL
+186 DGDT
-200 GRIIRSSGAFGVFIF
+200 RYV
-215 GTLERLL
+215 
-222 IPTGLHHVLNSL
+222 
-234 FRTTAIGG
+234 
-242 TYHGVEGCLN
+242 
-252 IFLQFLDQAPLS
+252 
-264 DMKPY
+264 
-269 TQFLGQGKMPY
+269 
-280 MLFGLPAAALAIY
+280 
-293 RTTPQDKKAKVKALM
+293 
-308 IAGVAAC
+308 
-315 FVSGITEPLEFSFMF
+315 
-330 IAPAL
+330 
-335 FVFHA
+335 
-340 IMGGISFMLMSLLGV
+340 
-355 IVGNTGGGFIDFL
+355 
-368 LWGVFQPGSHWYWVI
+368 
-383 VVGIPYAFIY
+383 

-449 DFDIANYGVRYSRS
+449 DFDIANYGVQYSRS

-517 NESYAQKIADYD
+517 NESYAQKIADYN
-529 KQIKDLSEGG
+529 KQIKDLS
-539 SSAEENNR
+539 EENNR

-568 NLQKKLA
+568 DLQKKLA
-575 CADHTYQ
+575 GADHTYQ

-624 EEGSDILQ
+624 EEGADILQ

-643 QVKDSNSYKVYKDN
+643 QVKESNSYKVYKDN

-685 SVAQK
+685 RVAQK

-746 PTSIIHKQINPM
+746 PTSIIHKQVNPM

>member
-1 MKSKI
+1 MKNRNLLSIK
-6 MKFFSDLGRSLM
+6 KLAVLGICVSFVAGGCGKMTESSIPKLEEPVALNEAYRPVEYAAIGSVQVLM
-18 MPVAA
+18 ATAVPRDYCNYYSANVNISQIYVEPGDTVNPGDELAVCDVDEAKKQLQECKAA
-23 LAACGIILGITS
+23 LAHENETYEISAQISDTQIRLWESQAAGQDNNEPDQSDGTADDTHEADADTNIDEYAAVTGEFSTEQTEKNESTDEDYNTQIATEQENQRYDKQLHEYRVQKINEQMASYQQIVDDGMLKAAHSGLVTYTKKLTEGRSAAAYENIVIVSDTDDLVLDIKDTAINEYKYSDYDKKYVIVDGEKYDVTESQYTS
-35 ALLKTQVQDAVPFLT
+35 EVLVLSKINNRYPDVCVESREKLFLT
-50 ASVPLFIITT
+50 AGQTYPVYFEKT
-60 LNKVSGIVF
+60 KV
-69 TLLPVLFAISIAFGL
+69 
-84 AKEDKGVAAF
+84 D
-94 AGFIGYY
+94 
-101 TFLVASSCMIS
+101 
-112 TGIMDF
+112 
-118 SAMKISNILGVDTVD
+118 
-133 MGALAGIMAGL
+133 
-144 VTAKLHNKY
+144 
-153 HKVQFPAA
+153 Q
-161 IAFYGGKRFVAL
+161 AL
-173 VVLVSMTVIGLVM
+173 VVGKDSIYK
-186 PLIWAPISVGIDGL
+186 DGDT
-200 GRIIRSSGAFGVFIF
+200 RYV
-215 GTLERLL
+215 
-222 IPTGLHHVLNSL
+222 
-234 FRTTAIGG
+234 
-242 TYHGVEGCLN
+242 
-252 IFLQFLDQAPLS
+252 
-264 DMKPY
+264 
-269 TQFLGQGKMPY
+269 
-280 MLFGLPAAALAIY
+280 
-293 RTTPQDKKAKVKALM
+293 
-308 IAGVAAC
+308 
-315 FVSGITEPLEFSFMF
+315 
-330 IAPAL
+330 
-335 FVFHA
+335 
-340 IMGGISFMLMSLLGV
+340 
-355 IVGNTGGGFIDFL
+355 
-368 LWGVFQPGSHWYWVI
+368 
-383 VVGIPYAFIY
+383 

-449 DFDIANYGVRYSRS
+449 DFDIANYGVSCSRS

-490 KGMLLYVVDTGEGK
+490 NGMLLYVVDTGEGK

-512 AIDSE
+512 EIDSE
-517 NESYAQKIADYD
+517 NESYAHKIADYD
-529 KQIKDLSEGG
+529 KQVKDLSEGG
-539 SSAEENNR
+539 SSTEENN
-547 QDEKPDTAYDEQ
+547 QEDEKPDTAYEEQ

-568 NLQKKLA
+568 DLQKKLA
-575 CADHTYQ
+575 GADHTYQ

-632 ITGNSTDVLLV
+632 ITGNSTDVLQVL
-643 QVKDSNSYKVYKDN
+643 VKDSNNYKVYKDN

-676 SCIGFAGYG
+676 NCIGFAGYG
-685 SVAQK
+685 RQAQK

-720 NGIPDDLTRASAVK
+720 NGIPDDLTRVSAVK

-746 PTSIIHKQINPM
+746 PTSIIHKQVNPM

-777 QPVILSD
+777 QPVILGD

>member
-1 MKSKI
+1 MTESSI
-6 MKFFSDLGRSLM
+6 PELEEPVALNEAYRPVEYAAIGSVQVLM
-18 MPVAA
+18 ATAVPRDYCNYYSANVNISQIYVEPGDTVNAGDVLAVCDVDETKEQLQECQAA
-23 LAACGIILGITS
+23 LAHENETYEIS
-35 ALLKTQVQDAVPFLT
+35 AQISDTQIKMWENQAAQQDNNKQIATEQENQRYDKQLHEYRVQKIDEQIALYQQLVDDGMLK
-50 ASVPLFIITT
+50 
-60 LNKVSGIVF
+60 
-69 TLLPVLFAISIAFGL
+69 
-84 AKEDKGVAAF
+84 AAH
-94 AGFIGYY
+94 
-101 TFLVASSCMIS
+101 S
-112 TGIMDF
+112 
-118 SAMKISNILGVDTVD
+118 
-133 MGALAGIMAGL
+133 GL
-144 VTAKLHNKY
+144 VTYTKKLTEGRSAAAYENIVIVSDTDDLVLDIKDTAINEYKY
-153 HKVQFPAA
+153 SDYDKKYVIVDGEKYDVTESQYTSEVLVLSKINNRYPDVCVESREKPSLTAGQMYPVYFE
-161 IAFYGGKRFVAL
+161 KTKEDQAL
-173 VVLVSMTVIGLVM
+173 VVGKDSIYK
-186 PLIWAPISVGIDGL
+186 DGDT
-200 GRIIRSSGAFGVFIF
+200 RYV
-215 GTLERLL
+215 
-222 IPTGLHHVLNSL
+222 
-234 FRTTAIGG
+234 
-242 TYHGVEGCLN
+242 
-252 IFLQFLDQAPLS
+252 
-264 DMKPY
+264 
-269 TQFLGQGKMPY
+269 
-280 MLFGLPAAALAIY
+280 
-293 RTTPQDKKAKVKALM
+293 
-308 IAGVAAC
+308 
-315 FVSGITEPLEFSFMF
+315 
-330 IAPAL
+330 
-335 FVFHA
+335 
-340 IMGGISFMLMSLLGV
+340 
-355 IVGNTGGGFIDFL
+355 
-368 LWGVFQPGSHWYWVI
+368 
-383 VVGIPYAFIY
+383 
-393 YVKNDEGGR
+393 YVKNNEGGR

-449 DFDIANYGVRYSRS
+449 DFDIANYGVQYSRS

-517 NESYAQKIADYD
+517 NESYAQKIADYN
-529 KQIKDLSEGG
+529 KQIKDLS
-539 SSAEENNR
+539 EENNR

-568 NLQKKLA
+568 DLQKKLA
-575 CADHTYQ
+575 GADHTYQ
-582 LSRLQSAYDSISA
+582 LSQLQSAYDSISA

-685 SVAQK
+685 RVAQK

-746 PTSIIHKQINPM
+746 PTSIIHKQVNPM

>member
-1 MKSKI
+1 MKIRNILSIK
-6 MKFFSDLGRSLM
+6 KLAVLGICVSFLAGGCGKMTESSIPELEEPVALNEAYRPVEYAAIGSVQVLM
-18 MPVAA
+18 ATAVPRDYCNYYSANVNISQIYVEPGDTVNAGDVLAVCDVDEAKKQLQECQAA
-23 LAACGIILGITS
+23 LAHENETYEISAQISDTQIKMWENQAAQQDNNEHNKMDTADGAMDDAYEINTDTNIDERAADMGEFSTEQTDKNESTDEDYNTQIATEQENQRYDKRLHEYRVQKINEQIALYQQLVDDGTLKAAHSGLVTYTKKLTEGRSAAAYENIVIVSDTDDLVLDIKDTAINEYKYSDYDKKYVIVDGEKYDVTESQYTS
-35 ALLKTQVQDAVPFLT
+35 EVLVLSKINNRYPDVCVESREKPFLT
-50 ASVPLFIITT
+50 A
-60 LNKVSGIVF
+60 GQMY
-69 TLLPVLFAISIAFGL
+69 PVYFEKTKA
-84 AKEDKGVAAF
+84 
-94 AGFIGYY
+94 
-101 TFLVASSCMIS
+101 
-112 TGIMDF
+112 
-118 SAMKISNILGVDTVD
+118 N
-133 MGALAGIMAGL
+133 
-144 VTAKLHNKY
+144 
-153 HKVQFPAA
+153 Q
-161 IAFYGGKRFVAL
+161 AL
-173 VVLVSMTVIGLVM
+173 VVGKDSIYK
-186 PLIWAPISVGIDGL
+186 DGDT
-200 GRIIRSSGAFGVFIF
+200 RYV
-215 GTLERLL
+215 
-222 IPTGLHHVLNSL
+222 
-234 FRTTAIGG
+234 
-242 TYHGVEGCLN
+242 
-252 IFLQFLDQAPLS
+252 
-264 DMKPY
+264 
-269 TQFLGQGKMPY
+269 
-280 MLFGLPAAALAIY
+280 
-293 RTTPQDKKAKVKALM
+293 
-308 IAGVAAC
+308 
-315 FVSGITEPLEFSFMF
+315 
-330 IAPAL
+330 
-335 FVFHA
+335 
-340 IMGGISFMLMSLLGV
+340 
-355 IVGNTGGGFIDFL
+355 
-368 LWGVFQPGSHWYWVI
+368 
-383 VVGIPYAFIY
+383 
-393 YVKNDEGGR
+393 YVKNNEGGR
-402 EKRIITTGESDENYT
+402 EKRIITTGEFDENYT

-449 DFDIANYGVRYSRS
+449 DFDIANYGVQYSRS

-517 NESYAQKIADYD
+517 NESYAQKLADYD
-529 KQIKDLSEGG
+529 KQVKDLS
-539 SSAEENNR
+539 EENNR

-568 NLQKKLA
+568 DLQKKLA
-575 CADHTYQ
+575 GADHTYQ

-624 EEGSDILQ
+624 EEGADILQ

-643 QVKDSNSYKVYKDN
+643 QVKESNSYKVYKDN

-685 SVAQK
+685 MEAQK

-746 PTSIIHKQINPM
+746 PTSIIHKQVNPM

>member
-1 MKSKI
+1 MKIRNLLSIK
-6 MKFFSDLGRSLM
+6 KLAVLGICVSFLAGGCGKMTESSIPELEEPVALNEAYRPVEYAAIGSVQVLM
-18 MPVAA
+18 ATAVPRDYCNYYSANVNISQIYVEPGDTVNAGDVLAVCDVDETKEQLQECQAA
-23 LAACGIILGITS
+23 LAHENETYEIS
-35 ALLKTQVQDAVPFLT
+35 AQISDTQIKMWENQAAQQDNNKQIATEQENQRYDKQLHEYRVQKIDEQIALYQQLVDDGMLK
-50 ASVPLFIITT
+50 
-60 LNKVSGIVF
+60 
-69 TLLPVLFAISIAFGL
+69 
-84 AKEDKGVAAF
+84 AAH
-94 AGFIGYY
+94 
-101 TFLVASSCMIS
+101 S
-112 TGIMDF
+112 
-118 SAMKISNILGVDTVD
+118 
-133 MGALAGIMAGL
+133 GL
-144 VTAKLHNKY
+144 VTYTKKLTEGRSAAAYENIVIVSDTDDLVLDIKDTAINEYKY
-153 HKVQFPAA
+153 SDYDKKYVIVDGEKYDVTESQYTSEVLVLSKINNRYPDVCVESREKPSLTAGQMYPVYFE
-161 IAFYGGKRFVAL
+161 KTKEDQAL
-173 VVLVSMTVIGLVM
+173 VVGKDSIYK
-186 PLIWAPISVGIDGL
+186 DGDT
-200 GRIIRSSGAFGVFIF
+200 RYV
-215 GTLERLL
+215 
-222 IPTGLHHVLNSL
+222 
-234 FRTTAIGG
+234 
-242 TYHGVEGCLN
+242 
-252 IFLQFLDQAPLS
+252 
-264 DMKPY
+264 
-269 TQFLGQGKMPY
+269 
-280 MLFGLPAAALAIY
+280 
-293 RTTPQDKKAKVKALM
+293 
-308 IAGVAAC
+308 
-315 FVSGITEPLEFSFMF
+315 
-330 IAPAL
+330 
-335 FVFHA
+335 
-340 IMGGISFMLMSLLGV
+340 
-355 IVGNTGGGFIDFL
+355 
-368 LWGVFQPGSHWYWVI
+368 
-383 VVGIPYAFIY
+383 
-393 YVKNDEGGR
+393 YVKNNEGGR

-449 DFDIANYGVRYSRS
+449 DFDIANYGVQYSRS

-517 NESYAQKIADYD
+517 NESYAQKIADYN
-529 KQIKDLSEGG
+529 KQIKDLS
-539 SSAEENNR
+539 EENNR

-568 NLQKKLA
+568 DLQKKLA
-575 CADHTYQ
+575 GADHTYQ
-582 LSRLQSAYDSISA
+582 LSQLQSAYDSISA

-685 SVAQK
+685 RVAQK

-746 PTSIIHKQINPM
+746 PTSIIHKQVNPM

>member
-1 MKSKI
+1 MKIRNILSIK
-6 MKFFSDLGRSLM
+6 KLAVLGICVSFVAGGCGKMTESSIPELEE
-18 MPVAA
+18 PVALNEA
-23 LAACGIILGITS
+23 YRPVEYGTIGSI
-35 ALLKTQVQDAVPFLT
+35 QVLMATAVPRDYCNYYSANVNISQIYVEPGDT
-50 ASVPLFIITT
+50 VNA
-60 LNKVSGIVF
+60 GD
-69 TLLPVLFAISIAFGL
+69 VLAVCDVDE
-84 AKEDKGVAAF
+84 AKEQLQECQAA
-94 AGFIGYY
+94 
-101 TFLVASSCMIS
+101 LVHENETYEIS
-112 TGIMDF
+112 AQISDTQIKMWENQAAQQDNNEHNKMDTADG
-118 SAMKISNILGVDTVD
+118 AMDDAYEINTDTNIDERAAD
-133 MGALAGIMAGL
+133 MGEFSTEQTDKNESTDEDYNTQIATEQENQRYDKQLHEYRVQKINEQIALYQQLVDDGTLKAAHSGL
-144 VTAKLHNKY
+144 VTYTKKLTEGRSAAAYENIVIVSDTDDLVLDIKDTAINEYKY
-153 HKVQFPAA
+153 SDYDKKYVIVDGEKYDVTESQYTSEVLVLSKINNRYPDVCVESREKPSLTAGQMYPVYFEKTKANQ
-161 IAFYGGKRFVAL
+161 AL
-173 VVLVSMTVIGLVM
+173 VVGKDSIYK
-186 PLIWAPISVGIDGL
+186 DGDT
-200 GRIIRSSGAFGVFIF
+200 RYV
-215 GTLERLL
+215 
-222 IPTGLHHVLNSL
+222 
-234 FRTTAIGG
+234 
-242 TYHGVEGCLN
+242 
-252 IFLQFLDQAPLS
+252 
-264 DMKPY
+264 
-269 TQFLGQGKMPY
+269 
-280 MLFGLPAAALAIY
+280 
-293 RTTPQDKKAKVKALM
+293 
-308 IAGVAAC
+308 
-315 FVSGITEPLEFSFMF
+315 
-330 IAPAL
+330 
-335 FVFHA
+335 
-340 IMGGISFMLMSLLGV
+340 
-355 IVGNTGGGFIDFL
+355 
-368 LWGVFQPGSHWYWVI
+368 
-383 VVGIPYAFIY
+383 
-393 YVKNDEGGR
+393 YVKNNEGGR

-449 DFDIANYGVRYSRS
+449 DFDIANYGVQYSRS

-529 KQIKDLSEGG
+529 KQVKDLS
-539 SSAEENNR
+539 EENNR

-559 QLKLNLQLL
+559 QLKLNIQLL
-568 NLQKKLA
+568 DLQKKLA
-575 CADHTYQ
+575 GADHTYQ
-582 LSRLQSAYDSISA
+582 LSRLQSEYDSISA

-643 QVKDSNSYKVYKDN
+643 QVKDSNSYKVYTDN

-685 SVAQK
+685 RVAQK

-720 NGIPDDLTRASAVK
+720 NGIPDDLTGASAVK

-746 PTSIIHKQINPM
+746 PTSIIHKQVNPM

-784 YTSGSNTL
+784 YTSGSSTL

>member
-1 MKSKI
+1 MKIRNILSIK
-6 MKFFSDLGRSLM
+6 KLAVLGICVSFVAGGCGKMTESSIPELEEPVALNEAYRPVEYAAIGSVQVLM
-18 MPVAA
+18 ATAVPRDYCNYYSANVNISQIYVEPGDIVNAGDVLAVCDVDEAKKQLQECQAA
-23 LAACGIILGITS
+23 LAHENETYEISAQISDTQIRLWESQAAGQDNNEPDQSDGTADDTHEADADTNIDEYAAVTGEFSTEQTEKNESTDEDYNTQIATEQENQRYDKQLHEYRVQKINEQIALYQQLVDDGTLKAAHSGLVTYTKKLTEGRSAAAYENIVIVSDTDDLVLDIKDTAINEYKYSDYDKKYVIVDGEKYDVTESQYTS
-35 ALLKTQVQDAVPFLT
+35 EVLVLSKINNRYPDVCVESREKPFLT
-50 ASVPLFIITT
+50 A
-60 LNKVSGIVF
+60 GQMY
-69 TLLPVLFAISIAFGL
+69 PVYFEKTKA
-84 AKEDKGVAAF
+84 DH
-94 AGFIGYY
+94 
-101 TFLVASSCMIS
+101 T
-112 TGIMDF
+112 
-118 SAMKISNILGVDTVD
+118 
-133 MGALAGIMAGL
+133 
-144 VTAKLHNKY
+144 
-153 HKVQFPAA
+153 
-161 IAFYGGKRFVAL
+161 L
-173 VVLVSMTVIGLVM
+173 VVGKDSIYK
-186 PLIWAPISVGIDGL
+186 DGDT
-200 GRIIRSSGAFGVFIF
+200 RYV
-215 GTLERLL
+215 
-222 IPTGLHHVLNSL
+222 
-234 FRTTAIGG
+234 
-242 TYHGVEGCLN
+242 
-252 IFLQFLDQAPLS
+252 
-264 DMKPY
+264 
-269 TQFLGQGKMPY
+269 
-280 MLFGLPAAALAIY
+280 
-293 RTTPQDKKAKVKALM
+293 
-308 IAGVAAC
+308 
-315 FVSGITEPLEFSFMF
+315 
-330 IAPAL
+330 
-335 FVFHA
+335 
-340 IMGGISFMLMSLLGV
+340 
-355 IVGNTGGGFIDFL
+355 
-368 LWGVFQPGSHWYWVI
+368 
-383 VVGIPYAFIY
+383 

-449 DFDIANYGVRYSRS
+449 DFDIANYGVQYSRS

-529 KQIKDLSEGG
+529 KQVKDLS
-539 SSAEENNR
+539 EENNR

-568 NLQKKLA
+568 DLQKKLA
-575 CADHTYQ
+575 GADHTYQ

-624 EEGSDILQ
+624 EEGADILQ

-685 SVAQK
+685 REAQK

-746 PTSIIHKQINPM
+746 PTSIIHKQVNPM

>member
-1 MKSKI
+1 MKIRNILSIK
-6 MKFFSDLGRSLM
+6 KLAVLGICVSFVAGGCGKMTESSIPKLEE
-18 MPVAA
+18 PVALNEA
-23 LAACGIILGITS
+23 YRPVEYAAIGSI
-35 ALLKTQVQDAVPFLT
+35 QVLMATAVPRDYCNYYSANVNISQIYVEPGDT
-50 ASVPLFIITT
+50 VNA
-60 LNKVSGIVF
+60 GD
-69 TLLPVLFAISIAFGL
+69 VLAVCDVDE
-84 AKEDKGVAAF
+84 AKEQLQECQAALVHENETYEISAQISDTQIKMWENQAAQQDNNEHNKMDTADGAMADAYEINTDTNIDERVA
-94 AGFIGYY
+94 
-101 TFLVASSCMIS
+101 
-112 TGIMDF
+112 
-118 SAMKISNILGVDTVD
+118 D
-133 MGALAGIMAGL
+133 MGEFSTEQTEKNESTDEDYNKQIATEQENQRYDKQLHEYRVQKINEQIALYQQLVDDGTLKAAHSGL
-144 VTAKLHNKY
+144 VTYTKKLTEGRSAAAYENIVIVSDTDDLVLDIKDTAINEYKY
-153 HKVQFPAA
+153 SDYDKKYVIVDGEKYDVTESQYTSEVLVLSKINNRYPDVCVESREKPSLTAGQMYPVYFEKTKADHT
-161 IAFYGGKRFVAL
+161 L
-173 VVLVSMTVIGLVM
+173 VVGKDSIYK
-186 PLIWAPISVGIDGL
+186 DGDT
-200 GRIIRSSGAFGVFIF
+200 RYV
-215 GTLERLL
+215 
-222 IPTGLHHVLNSL
+222 
-234 FRTTAIGG
+234 
-242 TYHGVEGCLN
+242 
-252 IFLQFLDQAPLS
+252 
-264 DMKPY
+264 
-269 TQFLGQGKMPY
+269 
-280 MLFGLPAAALAIY
+280 
-293 RTTPQDKKAKVKALM
+293 
-308 IAGVAAC
+308 
-315 FVSGITEPLEFSFMF
+315 
-330 IAPAL
+330 
-335 FVFHA
+335 
-340 IMGGISFMLMSLLGV
+340 
-355 IVGNTGGGFIDFL
+355 
-368 LWGVFQPGSHWYWVI
+368 
-383 VVGIPYAFIY
+383 

-449 DFDIANYGVRYSRS
+449 DFDIANYGVQYSRS

-529 KQIKDLSEGG
+529 KQVKDLS
-539 SSAEENNR
+539 EENNR

-568 NLQKKLA
+568 DLQKKLA
-575 CADHTYQ
+575 GVDHTYQ

-624 EEGSDILQ
+624 EEGADILQ

-643 QVKDSNSYKVYKDN
+643 QVKESNSYKVYKDN

-685 SVAQK
+685 REAQK

-746 PTSIIHKQINPM
+746 PTSIIHKQVNPM

>member
-1 MKSKI
+1 MKIRNILSIK
-6 MKFFSDLGRSLM
+6 KLAVLGICVSFVAGGCGKMTESSIPKLEEPVALNEAYRPVEYGTIGSVQVLM
-18 MPVAA
+18 ATAVPRDYCNYYSANVNISQIYVEPGDTVNAGDVLAVCDVDEAKKQLQECQAA
-23 LAACGIILGITS
+23 LAHENETYEISAQISDTQIKMWENQAAQQDNNEHNKMDTADGAMADAYEINTDTNIDERAADMGEFSTEQTDKNESTDEDYNKQIATEQENQRYDKQLHEYRVQKINEQMALYQQIVDDGTLKAAHSGLVTYTKKLTDGRSAAAYENIVIVSDTDDLVLDIKDTAINEYKYSDYDKKYVIVDGEKYDVTESQYTS
-35 ALLKTQVQDAVPFLT
+35 EVLVLSKINNRYPDVCVESREKPFLT
-50 ASVPLFIITT
+50 A
-60 LNKVSGIVF
+60 GQMY
-69 TLLPVLFAISIAFGL
+69 PVYFEKTKA
-84 AKEDKGVAAF
+84 
-94 AGFIGYY
+94 
-101 TFLVASSCMIS
+101 
-112 TGIMDF
+112 
-118 SAMKISNILGVDTVD
+118 N
-133 MGALAGIMAGL
+133 
-144 VTAKLHNKY
+144 
-153 HKVQFPAA
+153 Q
-161 IAFYGGKRFVAL
+161 AL
-173 VVLVSMTVIGLVM
+173 VVGKDSIYK
-186 PLIWAPISVGIDGL
+186 DGDT
-200 GRIIRSSGAFGVFIF
+200 RYV
-215 GTLERLL
+215 
-222 IPTGLHHVLNSL
+222 
-234 FRTTAIGG
+234 
-242 TYHGVEGCLN
+242 
-252 IFLQFLDQAPLS
+252 
-264 DMKPY
+264 
-269 TQFLGQGKMPY
+269 
-280 MLFGLPAAALAIY
+280 
-293 RTTPQDKKAKVKALM
+293 
-308 IAGVAAC
+308 
-315 FVSGITEPLEFSFMF
+315 
-330 IAPAL
+330 
-335 FVFHA
+335 
-340 IMGGISFMLMSLLGV
+340 
-355 IVGNTGGGFIDFL
+355 
-368 LWGVFQPGSHWYWVI
+368 
-383 VVGIPYAFIY
+383 

-402 EKRIITTGESDENYT
+402 EKRIITTGEFDENYT

-490 KGMLLYVVDTGEGK
+490 NGMLLYVVDTGEGK

-512 AIDSE
+512 EIDSE
-517 NESYAQKIADYD
+517 NKSYAHKIADYD
-529 KQIKDLSEGG
+529 KQVKDLSEGG
-539 SSAEENNR
+539 SSAEENN
-547 QDEKPDTAYDEQ
+547 QEDEKPDTAYEEQ

-568 NLQKKLA
+568 DLQKKLA
-575 CADHTYQ
+575 NADHTYQ
-582 LSRLQSAYDSISA
+582 LSRLQSEYDSISA

-685 SVAQK
+685 REAQK

-746 PTSIIHKQINPM
+746 PTSIIHKQVNPM

>member
-1 MKSKI
+1 MTESSI
-6 MKFFSDLGRSLM
+6 PELEEPVALNEAYRPVEYAAIGSVQVLM
-18 MPVAA
+18 ATAVPRDYCNYYSANVNISQIYVEPGDTVNAGDVLAVCDVDEAKEQLQECQAA
-23 LAACGIILGITS
+23 LAHENETYEISVQISDTQIKLWESQAAQQDNNKQIATEQENQRYDKQLHEYRVQKINEQM
-35 ALLKTQVQDAVPFLT
+35 ALYQQLVDDGTLK
-50 ASVPLFIITT
+50 
-60 LNKVSGIVF
+60 
-69 TLLPVLFAISIAFGL
+69 
-84 AKEDKGVAAF
+84 AAH
-94 AGFIGYY
+94 
-101 TFLVASSCMIS
+101 S
-112 TGIMDF
+112 
-118 SAMKISNILGVDTVD
+118 
-133 MGALAGIMAGL
+133 GL
-144 VTAKLHNKY
+144 VTYTKKLTEGRSAAAYENIVIVSDTDDLVLDIKDTAINEYKY
-153 HKVQFPAA
+153 SDYDKKYVIVDGEKYDVTESQYTSEVLVLSKINNRYPDVCVESREKPSLTAGQMYPVYFEKTKANQ
-161 IAFYGGKRFVAL
+161 AL
-173 VVLVSMTVIGLVM
+173 VVGKDSIYK
-186 PLIWAPISVGIDGL
+186 DGDT
-200 GRIIRSSGAFGVFIF
+200 RYV
-215 GTLERLL
+215 
-222 IPTGLHHVLNSL
+222 
-234 FRTTAIGG
+234 
-242 TYHGVEGCLN
+242 
-252 IFLQFLDQAPLS
+252 
-264 DMKPY
+264 
-269 TQFLGQGKMPY
+269 
-280 MLFGLPAAALAIY
+280 
-293 RTTPQDKKAKVKALM
+293 
-308 IAGVAAC
+308 
-315 FVSGITEPLEFSFMF
+315 
-330 IAPAL
+330 
-335 FVFHA
+335 
-340 IMGGISFMLMSLLGV
+340 
-355 IVGNTGGGFIDFL
+355 
-368 LWGVFQPGSHWYWVI
+368 
-383 VVGIPYAFIY
+383 

-449 DFDIANYGVRYSRS
+449 DFDIANYGVQYSRS

-529 KQIKDLSEGG
+529 KQVKDLSE
-539 SSAEENNR
+539 ENNR
-547 QDEKPDTAYDEQ
+547 RDEKPDTAYDEQ

-568 NLQKKLA
+568 DLQKKLA
-575 CADHTYQ
+575 GADHTYQ
-582 LSRLQSAYDSISA
+582 LSQLQSAYDSISA

-624 EEGSDILQ
+624 EEGADILQ

-643 QVKDSNSYKVYKDN
+643 QVKESNSYKVYKDN

-685 SVAQK
+685 RVAQK

-720 NGIPDDLTRASAVK
+720 NGIPDDLTGASAVK

-746 PTSIIHKQINPM
+746 PTSIIHKQVNPM

>member
-1 MKSKI
+1 MKIRNILSIK
-6 MKFFSDLGRSLM
+6 KLAVLGICVSFLAGGCGKMTESSIPKLEEPVALNEAYRPVEYAAIGSVQVLM
-18 MPVAA
+18 ATAVPRDYCNYYSANVNISQIYVEPGDTVNAGDVLAVCDVDEAKKQLQECRAA
-23 LAACGIILGITS
+23 LAHENETYEISAQISDTQIRLWESQAAGQDNNEPDQSDGTADDTHEADADTNIDEYAAVTGEFSTEQTEKNESTDEDYNTQIATEQENQRYDKQLHEYRVQKINEQMASYQQIVDDGMLKAAHSGLVTYTKKLTEGRSAAAYENIVIVSDTDDLVLDIKDTAINEYKYSDYDKKYVIVDGEKYDVTESQYTS
-35 ALLKTQVQDAVPFLT
+35 EVLVLSKINNRYPDVCVESREKPFLT
-50 ASVPLFIITT
+50 A
-60 LNKVSGIVF
+60 GQMY
-69 TLLPVLFAISIAFGL
+69 PVYFEKTKA
-84 AKEDKGVAAF
+84 DH
-94 AGFIGYY
+94 
-101 TFLVASSCMIS
+101 T
-112 TGIMDF
+112 
-118 SAMKISNILGVDTVD
+118 
-133 MGALAGIMAGL
+133 
-144 VTAKLHNKY
+144 
-153 HKVQFPAA
+153 
-161 IAFYGGKRFVAL
+161 L
-173 VVLVSMTVIGLVM
+173 VVGKDSIYK
-186 PLIWAPISVGIDGL
+186 DGDT
-200 GRIIRSSGAFGVFIF
+200 RYV
-215 GTLERLL
+215 
-222 IPTGLHHVLNSL
+222 
-234 FRTTAIGG
+234 
-242 TYHGVEGCLN
+242 
-252 IFLQFLDQAPLS
+252 
-264 DMKPY
+264 
-269 TQFLGQGKMPY
+269 
-280 MLFGLPAAALAIY
+280 
-293 RTTPQDKKAKVKALM
+293 
-308 IAGVAAC
+308 
-315 FVSGITEPLEFSFMF
+315 
-330 IAPAL
+330 
-335 FVFHA
+335 
-340 IMGGISFMLMSLLGV
+340 
-355 IVGNTGGGFIDFL
+355 
-368 LWGVFQPGSHWYWVI
+368 
-383 VVGIPYAFIY
+383 

-449 DFDIANYGVRYSRS
+449 DFDIANYGVQYSRS

-517 NESYAQKIADYD
+517 NESYAQKLADYD
-529 KQIKDLSEGG
+529 KQVKVLY
-539 SSAEENNR
+539 EENNR
-547 QDEKPDTAYDEQ
+547 QDEKPDTADDEQ

-568 NLQKKLA
+568 DLQKKLA
-575 CADHTYQ
+575 GADHTYQ

-624 EEGSDILQ
+624 EEGADILQ

-643 QVKDSNSYKVYKDN
+643 QVKDSNSYKVCTDN

-669 DGTTIYG
+669 DGTTSYG

-685 SVAQK
+685 REAQK

-746 PTSIIHKQINPM
+746 PTSIIHKQVNPM

>member
-1 MKSKI
+1 MKIRNLLSIKKLAVLGICVSFLAGGCGKMTESSIPELEEPVALNEAYRPVEYGTIGSIQVLMATAVPRDYCNYYSANVNISQIYVEPGDTVNAGDVLAVCDVDEAKKQLQECKDALAHENETYEISAQISDTQIKLWESQAAEQENNTLIATEQENERYDKQLHEYRVQKINEQMALYQQIVDDGTLKAAHSGLVTYTKKLTGGRSAAAYENIVIVSDTDDLVLDIKDTAINEYKYSDYDKKYVIVDGEKYDVTESQYTSEVLVLSKI
-6 MKFFSDLGRSLM
+6 NNRYPDVCVESREKL
-18 MPVAA
+18 
-23 LAACGIILGITS
+23 
-35 ALLKTQVQDAVPFLT
+35 FLT
-50 ASVPLFIITT
+50 AGQMYPVYFEKT
-60 LNKVSGIVF
+60 KV
-69 TLLPVLFAISIAFGL
+69 
-84 AKEDKGVAAF
+84 D
-94 AGFIGYY
+94 
-101 TFLVASSCMIS
+101 
-112 TGIMDF
+112 
-118 SAMKISNILGVDTVD
+118 
-133 MGALAGIMAGL
+133 
-144 VTAKLHNKY
+144 
-153 HKVQFPAA
+153 Q
-161 IAFYGGKRFVAL
+161 AL
-173 VVLVSMTVIGLVM
+173 VVGKDSIYK
-186 PLIWAPISVGIDGL
+186 DGDT
-200 GRIIRSSGAFGVFIF
+200 RYV
-215 GTLERLL
+215 
-222 IPTGLHHVLNSL
+222 
-234 FRTTAIGG
+234 
-242 TYHGVEGCLN
+242 
-252 IFLQFLDQAPLS
+252 
-264 DMKPY
+264 
-269 TQFLGQGKMPY
+269 
-280 MLFGLPAAALAIY
+280 
-293 RTTPQDKKAKVKALM
+293 
-308 IAGVAAC
+308 
-315 FVSGITEPLEFSFMF
+315 
-330 IAPAL
+330 
-335 FVFHA
+335 
-340 IMGGISFMLMSLLGV
+340 
-355 IVGNTGGGFIDFL
+355 
-368 LWGVFQPGSHWYWVI
+368 
-383 VVGIPYAFIY
+383 

-449 DFDIANYGVRYSRS
+449 DFDIANYGVSYSRS

-529 KQIKDLSEGG
+529 KQ
-539 SSAEENNR
+539 
-547 QDEKPDTAYDEQ
+547 PDTAYDEQ

-582 LSRLQSAYDSISA
+582 LSQLQSAYDSISA

-685 SVAQK
+685 REAQK

-746 PTSIIHKQINPM
+746 PTSIIHKQVNPM

>member
-1 MKSKI
+1 MKIRNLLSIK
-6 MKFFSDLGRSLM
+6 KLAVLGICVSFLAGGCGKMTESSIPELEEPVALNEAYRPVEYGTIGSIQVLM
-18 MPVAA
+18 ATAVLRDYCNYYSANVNISQIYVEPGDTVNAGDVLAVCDVDEAKKQLQECKAA
-23 LAACGIILGITS
+23 LAHENETYEIS
-35 ALLKTQVQDAVPFLT
+35 AQISDTQIKMWENQAAQQENNKQIATEQENQRYDKQLHEYRVQKINEQMALYQQLVDDGTLK
-50 ASVPLFIITT
+50 
-60 LNKVSGIVF
+60 
-69 TLLPVLFAISIAFGL
+69 
-84 AKEDKGVAAF
+84 AAH
-94 AGFIGYY
+94 
-101 TFLVASSCMIS
+101 S
-112 TGIMDF
+112 
-118 SAMKISNILGVDTVD
+118 
-133 MGALAGIMAGL
+133 GL
-144 VTAKLHNKY
+144 VTYTKKLTEGRSAAAYENIVIVSDTDDLVLDIKDTAINEYKY
-153 HKVQFPAA
+153 SDYDKKYVIVDGEKYDVTESQYTSEVLVLSKINNRYPDVCVESREKPSLTAGQMYPVYFEKTKANQ
-161 IAFYGGKRFVAL
+161 AL
-173 VVLVSMTVIGLVM
+173 VVGKDSIYK
-186 PLIWAPISVGIDGL
+186 DGDT
-200 GRIIRSSGAFGVFIF
+200 RYV
-215 GTLERLL
+215 
-222 IPTGLHHVLNSL
+222 
-234 FRTTAIGG
+234 
-242 TYHGVEGCLN
+242 
-252 IFLQFLDQAPLS
+252 
-264 DMKPY
+264 
-269 TQFLGQGKMPY
+269 
-280 MLFGLPAAALAIY
+280 
-293 RTTPQDKKAKVKALM
+293 
-308 IAGVAAC
+308 
-315 FVSGITEPLEFSFMF
+315 
-330 IAPAL
+330 
-335 FVFHA
+335 
-340 IMGGISFMLMSLLGV
+340 
-355 IVGNTGGGFIDFL
+355 
-368 LWGVFQPGSHWYWVI
+368 
-383 VVGIPYAFIY
+383 
-393 YVKNDEGGR
+393 YVKNNEGGR

-449 DFDIANYGVRYSRS
+449 DFDIANYGVQYSRS

-529 KQIKDLSEGG
+529 KQVKDLS
-539 SSAEENNR
+539 EENNR

-559 QLKLNLQLL
+559 QVKLNLQLL
-568 NLQKKLA
+568 DLQKKLA
-575 CADHTYQ
+575 GADHTYQ
-582 LSRLQSAYDSISA
+582 LSRLQSEYDSISA

-685 SVAQK
+685 RVAQK
-690 GYINQDDKG
+690 GYVNQDDKG

-720 NGIPDDLTRASAVK
+720 NGIPDDLTGASAVK

-746 PTSIIHKQINPM
+746 PTSIIHKQVNPM

>member
-1 MKSKI
+1 MKIRNILSIK
-6 MKFFSDLGRSLM
+6 KLAVLGICVSFLAGGCGKMTESSIPELEEPVALNEAYRPVEYAAIGSVQVLM
-18 MPVAA
+18 ATAVPRDYCNYYSANVNISQIYVEPGDTVNAGDVLAVCDVDEAKEQLQECQAA
-23 LAACGIILGITS
+23 LAHENETYEISVQISDTQIKLWESQAAPNIDERAADTDEFSTEQTDKNESTDEDYNTQIATEQENQRYDKQLHEYRVQKINEQI
-35 ALLKTQVQDAVPFLT
+35 ALYQQLVDDGTLK
-50 ASVPLFIITT
+50 
-60 LNKVSGIVF
+60 
-69 TLLPVLFAISIAFGL
+69 
-84 AKEDKGVAAF
+84 AAH
-94 AGFIGYY
+94 
-101 TFLVASSCMIS
+101 S
-112 TGIMDF
+112 
-118 SAMKISNILGVDTVD
+118 
-133 MGALAGIMAGL
+133 GL
-144 VTAKLHNKY
+144 VTYTKKLTEGRSAAAYENIVIVSDTDDLVLDIKDTAINEYKY
-153 HKVQFPAA
+153 SDYDKKYVIVDGEKYDVTESQYTSEVLVLSKINNRYPDVCVESREKPSLTAGQMYPVYFEKTKANQ
-161 IAFYGGKRFVAL
+161 AL
-173 VVLVSMTVIGLVM
+173 VVGKDSIYK
-186 PLIWAPISVGIDGL
+186 DGDT
-200 GRIIRSSGAFGVFIF
+200 RYV
-215 GTLERLL
+215 
-222 IPTGLHHVLNSL
+222 
-234 FRTTAIGG
+234 
-242 TYHGVEGCLN
+242 
-252 IFLQFLDQAPLS
+252 
-264 DMKPY
+264 
-269 TQFLGQGKMPY
+269 
-280 MLFGLPAAALAIY
+280 
-293 RTTPQDKKAKVKALM
+293 
-308 IAGVAAC
+308 
-315 FVSGITEPLEFSFMF
+315 
-330 IAPAL
+330 
-335 FVFHA
+335 
-340 IMGGISFMLMSLLGV
+340 
-355 IVGNTGGGFIDFL
+355 
-368 LWGVFQPGSHWYWVI
+368 
-383 VVGIPYAFIY
+383 

-449 DFDIANYGVRYSRS
+449 DFDIANYGVQYSRS

-517 NESYAQKIADYD
+517 NESYAQKIADYN
-529 KQIKDLSEGG
+529 KQIKELSEE
-539 SSAEENNR
+539 SNSADYDKQVKDLYEENNR

-568 NLQKKLA
+568 DLQKKLA
-575 CADHTYQ
+575 GADHTYQ

-624 EEGSDILQ
+624 EEGADILQ

-643 QVKDSNSYKVYKDN
+643 QVKESNSYKVYKDN

-685 SVAQK
+685 REAQK
-690 GYINQDDKG
+690 GYVNQDDKG

-720 NGIPDDLTRASAVK
+720 NGIPDDLTGASAVK

-746 PTSIIHKQINPM
+746 PTSIIHKQVNPM

>member
-1 MKSKI
+1 MKNRNLLSIK
-6 MKFFSDLGRSLM
+6 KLAVLGICVSFVAGGCGKMTESSIPKLEE
-18 MPVAA
+18 PVALNEAYRPVEYSAIGSMHVLMATAVSRDYCNYYSANVNISQIYVEPGDTVNAGDVLAVCDVDEAKKQLQECKDA
-23 LAACGIILGITS
+23 LAHENETYEIS
-35 ALLKTQVQDAVPFLT
+35 AQISDTQIKLWESQAAEQENNTLIATEQENERYDKQLHEYRVQKINEQIALYQQLVDDGTLK
-50 ASVPLFIITT
+50 
-60 LNKVSGIVF
+60 
-69 TLLPVLFAISIAFGL
+69 
-84 AKEDKGVAAF
+84 AAH
-94 AGFIGYY
+94 
-101 TFLVASSCMIS
+101 S
-112 TGIMDF
+112 
-118 SAMKISNILGVDTVD
+118 
-133 MGALAGIMAGL
+133 GL
-144 VTAKLHNKY
+144 VTYTKKLTEGRSAAAYENIVIVSDTDDLVLDIKDTAINEYKY
-153 HKVQFPAA
+153 SDYDKKYVIVDGEKYDVTESQYTSEVLVLSKINNRYPDVCVESREKPSLTAGQMYPVYFEKTKANQ
-161 IAFYGGKRFVAL
+161 VL
-173 VVLVSMTVIGLVM
+173 VVGKDSIYK
-186 PLIWAPISVGIDGL
+186 DGDT
-200 GRIIRSSGAFGVFIF
+200 RYV
-215 GTLERLL
+215 
-222 IPTGLHHVLNSL
+222 
-234 FRTTAIGG
+234 
-242 TYHGVEGCLN
+242 
-252 IFLQFLDQAPLS
+252 
-264 DMKPY
+264 
-269 TQFLGQGKMPY
+269 
-280 MLFGLPAAALAIY
+280 
-293 RTTPQDKKAKVKALM
+293 
-308 IAGVAAC
+308 
-315 FVSGITEPLEFSFMF
+315 
-330 IAPAL
+330 
-335 FVFHA
+335 
-340 IMGGISFMLMSLLGV
+340 
-355 IVGNTGGGFIDFL
+355 
-368 LWGVFQPGSHWYWVI
+368 
-383 VVGIPYAFIY
+383 
-393 YVKNDEGGR
+393 YVKNNEGGR

-449 DFDIANYGVRYSRS
+449 DFDIANYGVQYSRS

-517 NESYAQKIADYD
+517 NEFYAQKIADYN
-529 KQIKDLSEGG
+529 KQIKDLS
-539 SSAEENNR
+539 EENNR

-568 NLQKKLA
+568 DLQKKLA
-575 CADHTYQ
+575 GADHTYQ
-582 LSRLQSAYDSISA
+582 LSRLQSEYDSISA

-643 QVKDSNSYKVYKDN
+643 QVKESNSYKVYKDN

-676 SCIGFAGYG
+676 NCIGFAGYG
-685 SVAQK
+685 RQAQK
-690 GYINQDDKG
+690 GYVNQDDKG

-720 NGIPDDLTRASAVK
+720 NGIPDDLTGASAVK

-746 PTSIIHKQINPM
+746 PTSIIHKQVNPM

-777 QPVILSD
+777 QQVILSD

>member
-1 MKSKI
+1 MKIRNILSIK
-6 MKFFSDLGRSLM
+6 KLAVLGICVSFLAGGCGKMTESSIPKLEEPVALNEAYRPVEYAAIGSVQVLM
-18 MPVAA
+18 ATAVPRDYCNYYSANVNISQIYVEPGDTVNPGDELAVCDVDEAKKQLQECKAA
-23 LAACGIILGITS
+23 LAHENETYEISAQISDTQIRLWESQAAGQDNNEPDQSDGTADDTHEADADTNIDEYAAVTGEFSTEQTEKNESTDEDYNTQIATEQENQRYDKQLHEYRVQKINEQMASYQQIVDDGMLKAAHSGLVTYTKKLTEGRSAAAYENIVIVSDTDDLVLDIKDTAINEYKYSDYDNKYVIVDGEKYDVTESQYTS
-35 ALLKTQVQDAVPFLT
+35 EVLVLSKINNRYPDVCVESREKPFLT
-50 ASVPLFIITT
+50 A
-60 LNKVSGIVF
+60 GQMY
-69 TLLPVLFAISIAFGL
+69 PVYFEKTKA
-84 AKEDKGVAAF
+84 DH
-94 AGFIGYY
+94 
-101 TFLVASSCMIS
+101 T
-112 TGIMDF
+112 
-118 SAMKISNILGVDTVD
+118 
-133 MGALAGIMAGL
+133 
-144 VTAKLHNKY
+144 
-153 HKVQFPAA
+153 
-161 IAFYGGKRFVAL
+161 L
-173 VVLVSMTVIGLVM
+173 VVGKDSIYK
-186 PLIWAPISVGIDGL
+186 DGDT
-200 GRIIRSSGAFGVFIF
+200 RYV
-215 GTLERLL
+215 
-222 IPTGLHHVLNSL
+222 
-234 FRTTAIGG
+234 
-242 TYHGVEGCLN
+242 
-252 IFLQFLDQAPLS
+252 
-264 DMKPY
+264 
-269 TQFLGQGKMPY
+269 
-280 MLFGLPAAALAIY
+280 
-293 RTTPQDKKAKVKALM
+293 
-308 IAGVAAC
+308 
-315 FVSGITEPLEFSFMF
+315 
-330 IAPAL
+330 
-335 FVFHA
+335 
-340 IMGGISFMLMSLLGV
+340 
-355 IVGNTGGGFIDFL
+355 
-368 LWGVFQPGSHWYWVI
+368 
-383 VVGIPYAFIY
+383 
-393 YVKNDEGGR
+393 YVKNNEGGR

-417 QVTEGLKEGELV
+417 QVIEGLKEGELV

-449 DFDIANYGVRYSRS
+449 DFDIANYGVQYSRS

-529 KQIKDLSEGG
+529 KQVKVLY
-539 SSAEENNR
+539 EENNR
-547 QDEKPDTAYDEQ
+547 QDEKPDTADDEQ

-568 NLQKKLA
+568 DLQKKLA
-575 CADHTYQ
+575 GADHTYQ
-582 LSRLQSAYDSISA
+582 LSRLQSEYDSISA

-624 EEGSDILQ
+624 EEGADILQ

-643 QVKDSNSYKVYKDN
+643 QVKDSNSYKVCTDN

-685 SVAQK
+685 REAQK

-746 PTSIIHKQINPM
+746 PTSIIHKQVNPM

>member
-1 MKSKI
+1 MKIRNILSIK
-6 MKFFSDLGRSLM
+6 KLAVLGICVSFVAGGCGKMTESSIPELEEPVALNEAYRPVEYAAIGSVQVLM
-18 MPVAA
+18 ATAVPRDYCNYYSANVNISQIYVEPGDTVNAGDVLAVCDVDEAKKQLQECKAA
-23 LAACGIILGITS
+23 LAHENETYEIS
-35 ALLKTQVQDAVPFLT
+35 AQISDTHIKMWENQAAQQDNNEHNKMDT
-50 ASVPLFIITT
+50 ADGAMDDAYEINTDTNID
-60 LNKVSGIVF
+60 
-69 TLLPVLFAISIAFGL
+69 
-84 AKEDKGVAAF
+84 ERAA
-94 AGFIGYY
+94 
-101 TFLVASSCMIS
+101 
-112 TGIMDF
+112 
-118 SAMKISNILGVDTVD
+118 D
-133 MGALAGIMAGL
+133 MGEFSTEQTEKNESTDEDYNKQIATEQENQRYDKQLHEYRVQKINEQIALYQQLVDDGTLKAAHSGL
-144 VTAKLHNKY
+144 VTYTKKLTEGRSAAAYENIVIVSDTDDLVLDIKDTAINEYKY
-153 HKVQFPAA
+153 SDYDKKYVIVDGEKYDVTESQYTSEVLVLSKINNRYPDVCVESREKPSLTVGQMYPVYFEKTKANQ
-161 IAFYGGKRFVAL
+161 AL
-173 VVLVSMTVIGLVM
+173 VVGKDSIYK
-186 PLIWAPISVGIDGL
+186 DGDT
-200 GRIIRSSGAFGVFIF
+200 RYV
-215 GTLERLL
+215 
-222 IPTGLHHVLNSL
+222 
-234 FRTTAIGG
+234 
-242 TYHGVEGCLN
+242 
-252 IFLQFLDQAPLS
+252 
-264 DMKPY
+264 
-269 TQFLGQGKMPY
+269 
-280 MLFGLPAAALAIY
+280 
-293 RTTPQDKKAKVKALM
+293 
-308 IAGVAAC
+308 
-315 FVSGITEPLEFSFMF
+315 
-330 IAPAL
+330 
-335 FVFHA
+335 
-340 IMGGISFMLMSLLGV
+340 
-355 IVGNTGGGFIDFL
+355 
-368 LWGVFQPGSHWYWVI
+368 
-383 VVGIPYAFIY
+383 

-449 DFDIANYGVRYSRS
+449 DFDIANYGVQYSRS
-463 DAGTIT
+463 DAWTIT

-517 NESYAQKIADYD
+517 NESYAQKIADYN
-529 KQIKDLSEGG
+529 KQIKDLS
-539 SSAEENNR
+539 EENNR

-568 NLQKKLA
+568 DLQKKLA
-575 CADHTYQ
+575 GADHTYQ

-610 GKVSKVSVKAGDNV
+610 GKVSKVSIKAGDNV

-643 QVKDSNSYKVYKDN
+643 QVKESNSYKVYKDN

-685 SVAQK
+685 REAQK
-690 GYINQDDKG
+690 GYVNQDDKG

-746 PTSIIHKQINPM
+746 PTSIIHKQVNPM

>member
-1 MKSKI
+1 MKIRNLLSIK
-6 MKFFSDLGRSLM
+6 KLAVLGICVSFLAGGCGKM
-18 MPVAA
+18 TESSIPELEEPVALNEAYRPVEYAAIGSVQVLMATAVPRDYCNYYSANVNISQIYVEPGDTVNEGDVLAVCDVDEAKEQLQECQAA
-23 LAACGIILGITS
+23 LVHENETYEISAQISDTQIKMWENQAA
-35 ALLKTQVQDAVPFLT
+35 VQDNNEHNKMDT
-50 ASVPLFIITT
+50 ADGAMDDVYGANTDTNPDEQSADIYKFSTEQMEKNGSTEESYSTKIETEQENQRYDKQLHEYRVQKINEQIALYQQLVDDGT
-60 LNKVSGIVF
+60 LK
-69 TLLPVLFAISIAFGL
+69 
-84 AKEDKGVAAF
+84 AAH
-94 AGFIGYY
+94 
-101 TFLVASSCMIS
+101 S
-112 TGIMDF
+112 
-118 SAMKISNILGVDTVD
+118 
-133 MGALAGIMAGL
+133 GL
-144 VTAKLHNKY
+144 VTYTKKLTEGRSAAAYENIVIVSDTDDLVLDIKDTAINEYKY
-153 HKVQFPAA
+153 SDYDKKYVIVDGEKYDVTESQYTSEVLVLSKINNRYPDVCVESREKPSLTAGQMYPVYFEKTKANQ
-161 IAFYGGKRFVAL
+161 AL
-173 VVLVSMTVIGLVM
+173 VVGKDSIYK
-186 PLIWAPISVGIDGL
+186 DGDT
-200 GRIIRSSGAFGVFIF
+200 RYV
-215 GTLERLL
+215 
-222 IPTGLHHVLNSL
+222 
-234 FRTTAIGG
+234 
-242 TYHGVEGCLN
+242 
-252 IFLQFLDQAPLS
+252 
-264 DMKPY
+264 
-269 TQFLGQGKMPY
+269 
-280 MLFGLPAAALAIY
+280 
-293 RTTPQDKKAKVKALM
+293 
-308 IAGVAAC
+308 
-315 FVSGITEPLEFSFMF
+315 
-330 IAPAL
+330 
-335 FVFHA
+335 
-340 IMGGISFMLMSLLGV
+340 
-355 IVGNTGGGFIDFL
+355 
-368 LWGVFQPGSHWYWVI
+368 
-383 VVGIPYAFIY
+383 
-393 YVKNDEGGR
+393 YVKNNEGGR

-449 DFDIANYGVRYSRS
+449 DFDIANYGVQYSRS

-529 KQIKDLSEGG
+529 KQVKDLS
-539 SSAEENNR
+539 EENNR

-559 QLKLNLQLL
+559 QLKLNIQLL
-568 NLQKKLA
+568 DLQKKLA
-575 CADHTYQ
+575 GADHTYQ
-582 LSRLQSAYDSISA
+582 LSRLQSEYDSISA

-643 QVKDSNSYKVYKDN
+643 QVKDSNSYKVYTDN

-685 SVAQK
+685 RVAQK

-720 NGIPDDLTRASAVK
+720 NGIPDDLTGASAVK

-746 PTSIIHKQINPM
+746 PTSIIHKQVNPM

>member
-1 MKSKI
+1 MKIRNILSIK
-6 MKFFSDLGRSLM
+6 KLAVLGICVSFLAGGCGKMTESSIPKLEEPVALNEAYRPVEYAAIGSVQVLM
-18 MPVAA
+18 ATAVPRDYCNYYSANVNISQIYVEPGDTVNAGDVLAVCDVDEAKKQLQECKAA
-23 LAACGIILGITS
+23 LAHENETYEIS
-35 ALLKTQVQDAVPFLT
+35 AQISDTQIRLWESQAAGQDNNEPDQSDGTADDTHEADADTNIDEYAAVTGEFSTEQTEKNESTDEDYNTQIATEQENQRYDKQLHEYRVQKINEQMASYQQIVDDGMLKAVH
-50 ASVPLFIITT
+50 S
-60 LNKVSGIVF
+60 
-69 TLLPVLFAISIAFGL
+69 
-84 AKEDKGVAAF
+84 
-94 AGFIGYY
+94 
-101 TFLVASSCMIS
+101 
-112 TGIMDF
+112 
-118 SAMKISNILGVDTVD
+118 
-133 MGALAGIMAGL
+133 GL
-144 VTAKLHNKY
+144 VTYTKKLTEGRSAAAYENIVIVSDTDDLVLDIKATAINEYKY
-153 HKVQFPAA
+153 SDYDKKYVIVDGEKYDVTESQYTSEVLVLSKINNRYPDVCVESREKSSLTAGQTYPVYFE
-161 IAFYGGKRFVAL
+161 KTKEDQAL
-173 VVLVSMTVIGLVM
+173 VVGKDSIYK
-186 PLIWAPISVGIDGL
+186 DGDT
-200 GRIIRSSGAFGVFIF
+200 RYV
-215 GTLERLL
+215 
-222 IPTGLHHVLNSL
+222 
-234 FRTTAIGG
+234 
-242 TYHGVEGCLN
+242 
-252 IFLQFLDQAPLS
+252 
-264 DMKPY
+264 
-269 TQFLGQGKMPY
+269 
-280 MLFGLPAAALAIY
+280 
-293 RTTPQDKKAKVKALM
+293 
-308 IAGVAAC
+308 
-315 FVSGITEPLEFSFMF
+315 
-330 IAPAL
+330 
-335 FVFHA
+335 
-340 IMGGISFMLMSLLGV
+340 
-355 IVGNTGGGFIDFL
+355 
-368 LWGVFQPGSHWYWVI
+368 
-383 VVGIPYAFIY
+383 
-393 YVKNDEGGR
+393 YVKNNEGGR

-449 DFDIANYGVRYSRS
+449 DFDIANYGVQYSRS

-517 NESYAQKIADYD
+517 NESYAQKLTDYD
-529 KQIKDLSEGG
+529 KQVKDLSEGD
-539 SSAEENNR
+539 SSTEENNR

-568 NLQKKLA
+568 DLQKKLA
-575 CADHTYQ
+575 GADHTYQ

-624 EEGSDILQ
+624 EEGADILQ

-643 QVKDSNSYKVYKDN
+643 QVKESNSYKVYKDN
-657 IADVGERVSLEL
+657 IADVGERVSLEM

-685 SVAQK
+685 RVAQK
-690 GYINQDDKG
+690 GYVNQDDKG

-746 PTSIIHKQINPM
+746 PTSIIHKQVNPM

>member
-1 MKSKI
+1 MKIRNILSIKKLAVLGICVSFLAGGCGKMTESSIPELEEPVALNEAYRPVEYAAIGSVQVLMATAVPRDYCNYYSANVNISQIYVEPGDTVNAGDVLAVCDVDEAKKQLQECKDALAHENETYEISAQISDTQIRLWGSQAAGQDNNEPDQSDGTADDTHEADADTNIDEYVAVTGEFSTEQLEKGDRTEESYSTKIETEQENQRYDKQLHEYRVQKINEQMALYQQIVDDGTLKAAHSGLVTYTKKLTGGRSAAAYENIVIVSDTDDLVLDIKDTAINEYKYSDYDKKYVIVDGEKYDVTESQYTSEVLVLSKI
-6 MKFFSDLGRSLM
+6 NNRYPDVCVESREKL
-18 MPVAA
+18 
-23 LAACGIILGITS
+23 
-35 ALLKTQVQDAVPFLT
+35 FLT
-50 ASVPLFIITT
+50 AGQMYPVYFEKT
-60 LNKVSGIVF
+60 KV
-69 TLLPVLFAISIAFGL
+69 
-84 AKEDKGVAAF
+84 D
-94 AGFIGYY
+94 
-101 TFLVASSCMIS
+101 
-112 TGIMDF
+112 
-118 SAMKISNILGVDTVD
+118 
-133 MGALAGIMAGL
+133 
-144 VTAKLHNKY
+144 
-153 HKVQFPAA
+153 Q
-161 IAFYGGKRFVAL
+161 AL
-173 VVLVSMTVIGLVM
+173 VVGKDSIYK
-186 PLIWAPISVGIDGL
+186 DGDT
-200 GRIIRSSGAFGVFIF
+200 RYV
-215 GTLERLL
+215 
-222 IPTGLHHVLNSL
+222 
-234 FRTTAIGG
+234 
-242 TYHGVEGCLN
+242 
-252 IFLQFLDQAPLS
+252 
-264 DMKPY
+264 
-269 TQFLGQGKMPY
+269 
-280 MLFGLPAAALAIY
+280 
-293 RTTPQDKKAKVKALM
+293 
-308 IAGVAAC
+308 
-315 FVSGITEPLEFSFMF
+315 
-330 IAPAL
+330 
-335 FVFHA
+335 
-340 IMGGISFMLMSLLGV
+340 
-355 IVGNTGGGFIDFL
+355 
-368 LWGVFQPGSHWYWVI
+368 
-383 VVGIPYAFIY
+383 

-512 AIDSE
+512 AIESE

-529 KQIKDLSEGG
+529 KQVRDLSEG
-539 SSAEENNR
+539 ANNVEENNR
-547 QDEKPDTAYDEQ
+547 QDEKPDTAYEEQ

-568 NLQKKLA
+568 DLQKKLA
-575 CADHTYQ
+575 GADHTYQ

-685 SVAQK
+685 RVAQK

-704 NTDSGYGNAAF
+704 ITDSGYGNAAF

-746 PTSIIHKQINPM
+746 PTSIIHKQVNPM
-758 DKDDI
+758 DKEDI